1 MKILKKLIWVALAIE
16 IIVLLVVVI
25 NSNVDNMTLSKG
37 EIYDFNTGWTINR
50 QDGSSQK
57 IKSLP
62 YSEKSKAGEK
72 IILSN
77 TIPKKYSGMTMSFL
91 SADKQFRVTIDG
103 RQVYEF
109 GVNDSRPFGKTPG
122 SVTNFIDIPENLTE
136 GKIEIEMISPY
147 DNYASNITGI
157 TISKRDTSILN
168 LLKSNLGNFAM
179 CIIILACGITLFML
193 AFIQAFSRQTRDGI
207 SYLGF
212 MCIFGTIYFSIETKS
227 LNVFYGNQTL
237 YSNLVFL
244 VLMLWPV
251 FMQMYYI
258 NNLEEKFQKIFYILL
273 FLTLTNVACQLTL
286 QILGV
291 FDFMNMAFVS
301 HILIFISGMAII
313 FSLICTIRKGK
324 DKLFALEFL
333 GISAFIGGSAADL
346 IRTYTIHIG
355 DFGKYSRFGMTI
367 FSLLMVFVHISKVIR
382 GYSASIAENARHMQ
396 MEVQV
401 IEEKNQ
407 ELTIANEEAEKAKAE
422 AIAAAKAK
430 SVFLANMSHEIR
442 TPINAILGMDT
453 MILRESDDK
462 DILEYAGNIQSASQT
477 LLSLINDILDFS
489 KIETGKL
496 ELVQGDYALSSLIND
511 VYHMLLGKA
520 KEKGLALNVD
530 SDKNLPAKLYGD
542 EVRIRQIIVNIL
554 NNAIKYTEKGSVTLK
569 VGMAEQQN
577 ADAINNNKE
586 TKTNDCTENN
596 NTSDIENKTTP
607 DNNISDTDNKTTAH
621 NNNIS
626 DTKNET
632 ASYNNHII
640 DTDNKTIHDNN
651 NVTGSQPAKNII
663 ITFTISDTG
672 IGIKQENISHL
683 FDSFSRFDENK
694 NKHIEGT
701 GLGLAITK
709 QLTELMDGRINVTS
723 KYGEGSVFEVSIPQ
737 KVVSDLKIGDISE
750 KYNTTPDK
758 KKKKASFTAPDAKV
772 LVVDDVKMN
781 INVFKA
787 LLKRT
792 KISVDSAMSGPE
804 ALEMIKDNK
813 YDIIFLDHMM
823 PDMDGIE
830 TYKHMKELEES
841 PNKDTTVIMLTA
853 NAIMGAKEEY
863 LGIGFSDYLSKPV
876 QAAKL
881 EAMILKY
888 LPEELVKKPDIS

>member
-1 MKILKKLIWVALAIE
+1 MKKFRKLIWAALAIE
-16 IIVLLVVVI
+16 IIVLIVI
-25 NSNVDNMTLSKG
+25 IVNSNVDNMTLSKG
-37 EIYDFNTGWTINR
+37 RIDNFNIGWTITR
-50 QDGSSQK
+50 EDGSSSK

-72 IILSN
+72 IVLSN

-91 SADKQFRVTIDG
+91 SADKQILVTIDG
-103 RQVYEF
+103 KRVYEF
-109 GVNDSRPFGKTPG
+109 GMNDSRPFGKTPG
-122 SVTNFIDIPENLTE
+122 SITNFIDIPEHLSE
-136 GKIEIEMISPY
+136 GKIEIEMVSPY

-193 AFIQAFSRQTRDGI
+193 AFIQAFSRQTKDGI

-227 LNVFYGNQTL
+227 LSVFYGNQTL

-258 NNLEEKFQKIFYILL
+258 NNLEKKYQKIFYVLF
-273 FLTLTNVACQLTL
+273 FLTLTNMACQITL
-286 QILGV
+286 QILGI
-291 FDFMNMAFVS
+291 FDFMNMAFIS
-301 HILIFISGMAII
+301 HILIFMSGMAIL
-313 FSLICTIRKGK
+313 FSLICTVRKSK
-324 DKLFALEFL
+324 DKLLIIEFL
-333 GISAFIGGSAADL
+333 GILFFIGGSAIDL

-355 DFGKYSRFGMTI
+355 DFGKFSRFGMTV
-367 FSLLMVFVHISKVIR
+367 FSLLMVFVHILKVIR
-382 GYSASIAENARHMQ
+382 GYSASIAENARHME
-396 MEVQV
+396 MEVQM

-407 ELTIANEEAEKAKAE
+407 ELTIANEEAEKAKAD
-422 AIAAAKAK
+422 AIAAANAK

-453 MILRESDDK
+453 MILRECNDNE
-462 DILEYAGNIQSASQT
+462 ILEYAGNIQSASQT

-496 ELVQGDYALSSLIND
+496 ELVAGDYALSSLIND
-511 VYHMLLGKA
+511 VYHMLIGKA
-520 KEKGLALNVD
+520 KEKGLALNVE

-554 NNAIKYTEKGSVTLK
+554 NNAIKYTKKGSVTLT
-569 VGMAEQQN
+569 VGMSEL
-577 ADAINNNKE
+577 K
-586 TKTNDCTENN
+586 
-596 NTSDIENKTTP
+596 P
-607 DNNISDTDNKTTAH
+607 SDTTDHSTDSK
-621 NNNIS
+621 S
-626 DTKNET
+626 DDITDKNT
-632 ASYNNHII
+632 
-640 DTDNKTIHDNN
+640 
-651 NVTGSQPAKNII
+651 I
-663 ITFTISDTG
+663 ITFRIADTG
-672 IGIKQENISHL
+672 IGIKNENISHL
-683 FDSFSRFDENK
+683 FDSFSRFDEEK
-694 NKHIEGT
+694 NKYIEGT

-709 QLTELMDGRINVTS
+709 QLVDLMNGEIVVTS
-723 KYGEGSVFEVSIPQ
+723 EYGKGSVFTVSIPQ
-737 KVVSDLKIGDISE
+737 KIVSDLKIGDISE
-750 KYNTTPDK
+750 KYNEPSNK
-758 KKKKASFTAPDAKV
+758 KKKKSTFTAPDANV

-792 KISVDSAMSGPE
+792 EINVDSAMSGSE
-804 ALEMIKDNK
+804 ALAMIKEKK

-830 TYKHMKELEES
+830 TYQNMKMLEDN
-841 PNKDTTVIMLTA
+841 PNKDTTVVMLTA

-876 QAAKL
+876 QAPKL
-881 EAMILKY
+881 ESMILKY
-888 LPEELVKKPDIS
+888 LPEELVQRTTNN

>member
-1 MKILKKLIWVALAIE
+1 MKKFRKLIWSALAIE
-16 IIVLLVVVI
+16 IIVLIVI
-25 NSNVDNMTLSKG
+25 IVNSNVDNMTLSKG
-37 EIYDFNTGWTINR
+37 RIDNFNIGWTITR
-50 QDGSSQK
+50 EDGSSSK

-72 IILSN
+72 IVLSN

-91 SADKQFRVTIDG
+91 SADKQIRVTIDG
-103 RQVYEF
+103 KQVYEF
-109 GVNDSRPFGKTPG
+109 GMNDSRPFGKTPG
-122 SVTNFIDIPENLTE
+122 SVTNFVDIPEHLSE
-136 GKIEIEMISPY
+136 GKIEIEMMSPY

-193 AFIQAFSRQTRDGI
+193 AFIQAFSRQTKDGI

-227 LNVFYGNQTL
+227 LSVFYGNQTL

-258 NNLEEKFQKIFYILL
+258 NNLEEKFKKIFYVLF
-273 FLTLTNVACQLTL
+273 FLTLTNVACQITL
-286 QILGV
+286 QILRI
-291 FDFMNMAFVS
+291 FDFMNMAFIS
-301 HILIFISGMAII
+301 HILIFISGMAIL
-313 FSLICTIRKGK
+313 FSLICTVRKSK
-324 DKLFALEFL
+324 DKLLIIEFL
-333 GISAFIGGSAADL
+333 GMLFFIGGSALDL

-355 DFGKYSRFGMTI
+355 DFGKFSRFGMTV
-367 FSLLMVFVHISKVIR
+367 FSLLMVFVHILKVIR
-382 GYSASIAENARHMQ
+382 GYSASIAENARHME
-396 MEVQV
+396 MEVQM

-407 ELTIANEEAEKAKAE
+407 ELMIANEEAEKAKTD
-422 AIAAAKAK
+422 AIAAANAK

-453 MILRESDDK
+453 MILRECNDNE
-462 DILEYAGNIQSASQT
+462 ILEYAGNIQSASQT

-496 ELVQGDYALSSLIND
+496 ELVVGDYALSSLIND
-511 VYHMLLGKA
+511 VYHMLIGKA
-520 KEKGLALNVD
+520 KEKGLALNVE

-554 NNAIKYTEKGSVTLK
+554 NNAIKYTKKGSVTLT
-569 VGMAEQQN
+569 VGMSEL
-577 ADAINNNKE
+577 KL
-586 TKTNDCTENN
+586 
-596 NTSDIENKTTP
+596 SDTP
-607 DNNISDTDNKTTAH
+607 DHSNDSKSDDITD
-621 NNNIS
+621 
-626 DTKNET
+626 KNT
-632 ASYNNHII
+632 
-640 DTDNKTIHDNN
+640 
-651 NVTGSQPAKNII
+651 I
-663 ITFTISDTG
+663 ITFRIADTG
-672 IGIKQENISHL
+672 IGIKNENIAHL
-683 FDSFSRFDENK
+683 FDSFSRFDEEK
-694 NKHIEGT
+694 NKYIEGT

-709 QLTELMDGRINVTS
+709 QLVDLMNGEIFVTS
-723 KYGEGSVFEVSIPQ
+723 EYGKGSVFTVSIPQ
-737 KVVSDLKIGDISE
+737 KIVSDLKIGDISE
-750 KYNTTPDK
+750 KYNEASNK
-758 KKKKASFTAPDAKV
+758 KKKKATFTAPDANV

-792 KISVDSAMSGPE
+792 EINVYSAMSGSE
-804 ALEMIKDNK
+804 ALDMIKEKK

-830 TYKHMKELEES
+830 TYQNMKMLEDN
-841 PNKDTTVIMLTA
+841 PNKDTTVVMLTA

-876 QAAKL
+876 QAPKL

-888 LPEELVKKPDIS
+888 LPEELVTKVKDA

>member
-1 MKILKKLIWVALAIE
+1 MKKFRKLIWAALAIE
-16 IIVLLVVVI
+16 IIVLIVI
-25 NSNVDNMTLSKG
+25 IVNSNVDNMTLSKG
-37 EIYDFNTGWTINR
+37 RIDNFNIGWTITR
-50 QDGSSQK
+50 EDGSSSK

-72 IILSN
+72 IVLSN

-91 SADKQFRVTIDG
+91 SADKQILVTIDG
-103 RQVYEF
+103 KRVYEF
-109 GVNDSRPFGKTPG
+109 GMNDSRPFGKTPG
-122 SVTNFIDIPENLTE
+122 SITNFIDIPEHLSE
-136 GKIEIEMISPY
+136 GKIEIEMVSPY

-193 AFIQAFSRQTRDGI
+193 AFIQAFSRQTKDGI

-227 LNVFYGNQTL
+227 LSVFYGNQTL

-258 NNLEEKFQKIFYILL
+258 NNLEKKYQKIFYVLF
-273 FLTLTNVACQLTL
+273 FLTLTNMACQITL
-286 QILGV
+286 QILGI
-291 FDFMNMAFVS
+291 FDFMNMAFIS
-301 HILIFISGMAII
+301 HILIFMSGMAIL
-313 FSLICTIRKGK
+313 FSLICTVRKSK
-324 DKLFALEFL
+324 DKLLIIEFL
-333 GISAFIGGSAADL
+333 GILFFIGGSAIDL

-355 DFGKYSRFGMTI
+355 DFGKFSRFGMTV
-367 FSLLMVFVHISKVIR
+367 FSLLMVFVHILKVIR
-382 GYSASIAENARHMQ
+382 GYSASIAENARHME
-396 MEVQV
+396 MEVQM

-407 ELTIANEEAEKAKAE
+407 ELMIANEEAEKAKAD
-422 AIAAAKAK
+422 AIAAANAK

-453 MILRESDDK
+453 MILRECNDNE
-462 DILEYAGNIQSASQT
+462 ILEYAGNIQSASQT

-496 ELVQGDYALSSLIND
+496 ELVAGDYALSSLIND
-511 VYHMLLGKA
+511 VYHMLIGKA
-520 KEKGLALNVD
+520 KEKGLALNVE

-554 NNAIKYTEKGSVTLK
+554 NNAIKYTKKGSVTLT
-569 VGMAEQQN
+569 VGMSEL
-577 ADAINNNKE
+577 K
-586 TKTNDCTENN
+586 
-596 NTSDIENKTTP
+596 P
-607 DNNISDTDNKTTAH
+607 SDTTDHSTDSK
-621 NNNIS
+621 S
-626 DTKNET
+626 DDITDKNT
-632 ASYNNHII
+632 
-640 DTDNKTIHDNN
+640 
-651 NVTGSQPAKNII
+651 I
-663 ITFTISDTG
+663 ITFRIADTG
-672 IGIKQENISHL
+672 IGIKNENISHL
-683 FDSFSRFDENK
+683 FDSFSRFDEEK
-694 NKHIEGT
+694 NKYIEGT

-709 QLTELMDGRINVTS
+709 QLVDLMNGEIVVTS
-723 KYGEGSVFEVSIPQ
+723 EYGKGSVFTVSIPQ
-737 KVVSDLKIGDISE
+737 KIVSDLKIGDISE
-750 KYNTTPDK
+750 KYNEPSNK
-758 KKKKASFTAPDAKV
+758 KKKKSTFTAPDANV

-792 KISVDSAMSGPE
+792 EINVDSAMSGSE
-804 ALEMIKDNK
+804 ALAMIKEKK

-830 TYKHMKELEES
+830 TYQNMKMLEDN
-841 PNKDTTVIMLTA
+841 PNKDTTVVMLTA

-876 QAAKL
+876 QAPKL
-881 EAMILKY
+881 ESMILKY
-888 LPEELVKKPDIS
+888 LPEELVQRTTNN

>member
-1 MKILKKLIWVALAIE
+1 MKKFKKLIWAALAIE
-16 IIVLLVVVI
+16 IIVLIVIVI
-25 NSNVDNMTLSKG
+25 NSDVDNMTLSKG
-37 EIYDFNTGWTINR
+37 RIDNFNTGWTITR
-50 QDGSSQK
+50 EDGSSSK

-72 IILSN
+72 IVLSN

-91 SADKQFRVTIDG
+91 SADKQIRVNIDG
-103 RQVYEF
+103 KPVYEF
-109 GVNDSRPFGKTPG
+109 GMNDSRPFGKTPG
-122 SVTNFIDIPENLTE
+122 SVTNFIDIPEHLSE
-136 GKIEIEMISPY
+136 GKIEIEMVSPY

-193 AFIQAFSRQTRDGI
+193 AFIQAFSRQTKDGI

-227 LNVFYGNQTL
+227 LSVFYGNQTL

-258 NNLEEKFQKIFYILL
+258 NNLEEKYQKIFYVLF
-273 FLTLTNVACQLTL
+273 FLTLTNMACQITL
-286 QILGV
+286 QILGI
-291 FDFMNMAFVS
+291 FDFMNMAFIS
-301 HILIFISGMAII
+301 HILIFMSGMAIL
-313 FSLICTIRKGK
+313 FSLICTVRKSK
-324 DKLFALEFL
+324 DKLLIIEFL
-333 GISAFIGGSAADL
+333 GMLFFIGGSAIDL

-355 DFGKYSRFGMTI
+355 DFGKFSRFGMTV
-367 FSLLMVFVHISKVIR
+367 FSLLMVFVHILKVIR
-382 GYSASIAENARHMQ
+382 GYSASIAENARHME
-396 MEVQV
+396 MEVQM

-407 ELTIANEEAEKAKAE
+407 ELMIANEEAEKAKAD
-422 AIAAAKAK
+422 AIAAANAK

-453 MILRESDDK
+453 MILRECNDNE
-462 DILEYAGNIQSASQT
+462 ILEYAGNIQSASQT

-496 ELVQGDYALSSLIND
+496 ELVAGDYALSSLIND
-511 VYHMLLGKA
+511 VYHMLISKA
-520 KEKGLALNVD
+520 KEKGLALNVE
-530 SDKNLPAKLYGD
+530 SNKNLPAKLYGD

-554 NNAIKYTEKGSVTLK
+554 NNAIKYTKKGSVTLT
-569 VGMAEQQN
+569 VGMS
-577 ADAINNNKE
+577 DMKLSDMPDHS
-586 TKTNDCTENN
+586 NDSKSEN
-596 NTSDIENKTTP
+596 I
-607 DNNISDTDNKTTAH
+607 TDKST
-621 NNNIS
+621 
-626 DTKNET
+626 
-632 ASYNNHII
+632 
-640 DTDNKTIHDNN
+640 
-651 NVTGSQPAKNII
+651 I
-663 ITFTISDTG
+663 ITFRIADTG
-672 IGIKQENISHL
+672 IGIKKENISHL
-683 FDSFSRFDENK
+683 FDSFSRFDEEK
-694 NKHIEGT
+694 NKYIEGT

-709 QLTELMDGRINVTS
+709 QLVDLMNGEIVVTS
-723 KYGEGSVFEVSIPQ
+723 EYGKGSVFTVSIPQ
-737 KVVSDLKIGDISE
+737 KIVSDLKIGDISE
-750 KYNTTPDK
+750 KYNEPSNK
-758 KKKKASFTAPDAKV
+758 KKKKSTFTAPDANV

-792 KISVDSAMSGPE
+792 EINVDSAMSGSE
-804 ALEMIKDNK
+804 ALDMIKEKK

-830 TYKHMKELEES
+830 TYQNMKMLEDN
-841 PNKDTTVIMLTA
+841 PNKDTTVVMLTA

-876 QAAKL
+876 QAPKL

-888 LPEELVKKPDIS
+888 LPEELVQRTTNN

>member
-1 MKILKKLIWVALAIE
+1 MKKFKKLIWAALAIE
-16 IIVLLVVVI
+16 IIVLIVIVI
-25 NSNVDNMTLSKG
+25 NSDVDNMTLSKG
-37 EIYDFNTGWTINR
+37 RIDNFNTGWTITR
-50 QDGSSQK
+50 EDGSSSK

-72 IILSN
+72 IVLSN

-91 SADKQFRVTIDG
+91 SADKQIRVNIDG
-103 RQVYEF
+103 KPVYEF
-109 GVNDSRPFGKTPG
+109 GMNDSRPFGKTPG
-122 SVTNFIDIPENLTE
+122 SVTNFIDIPEHLSE
-136 GKIEIEMISPY
+136 GKIEIEMVSPY

-193 AFIQAFSRQTRDGI
+193 AFIQAFSRQTKDGI

-227 LNVFYGNQTL
+227 LSVFYGNQTL

-258 NNLEEKFQKIFYILL
+258 NNLEEKYQKIFYVLF
-273 FLTLTNVACQLTL
+273 FLTLTNMACQITL
-286 QILGV
+286 QILGI
-291 FDFMNMAFVS
+291 FDFMNMAFIS
-301 HILIFISGMAII
+301 HILIFMSGMAIL
-313 FSLICTIRKGK
+313 FSLICTVRKSK
-324 DKLFALEFL
+324 DKLLIIEFL
-333 GISAFIGGSAADL
+333 GMLFFIGGSAIDL

-355 DFGKYSRFGMTI
+355 DFGKFSRFGMTV
-367 FSLLMVFVHISKVIR
+367 FSLLMVFVHILKVIR
-382 GYSASIAENARHMQ
+382 GYSASIAENARHME
-396 MEVQV
+396 MEVQM

-407 ELTIANEEAEKAKAE
+407 ELMIANEEAEKAKAD
-422 AIAAAKAK
+422 AIAAANAK

-453 MILRESDDK
+453 MILRECNDNE
-462 DILEYAGNIQSASQT
+462 ILEYAGNIQSASQT

-496 ELVQGDYALSSLIND
+496 ELVAGDYALSSLIND
-511 VYHMLLGKA
+511 VYHMLISKA
-520 KEKGLALNVD
+520 KEKGLALNVE
-530 SDKNLPAKLYGD
+530 SNKNLPAKLYGD

-554 NNAIKYTEKGSVTLK
+554 NNAIKYTKKGSVTLT
-569 VGMAEQQN
+569 VGMS
-577 ADAINNNKE
+577 DMKLSDMPDHS
-586 TKTNDCTENN
+586 NDSKSENITDK
-596 NTSDIENKTTP
+596 NT
-607 DNNISDTDNKTTAH
+607 
-621 NNNIS
+621 
-626 DTKNET
+626 
-632 ASYNNHII
+632 
-640 DTDNKTIHDNN
+640 
-651 NVTGSQPAKNII
+651 I
-663 ITFTISDTG
+663 ITFRIADTG
-672 IGIKQENISHL
+672 IGIKKENISHL
-683 FDSFSRFDENK
+683 FDSFSRFDEEK
-694 NKHIEGT
+694 NKYIEGT

-709 QLTELMDGRINVTS
+709 QLVDLMNGEIVVTS
-723 KYGEGSVFEVSIPQ
+723 EYGKGSVFTVSIPQ
-737 KVVSDLKIGDISE
+737 KIVSDLKIGDISE
-750 KYNTTPDK
+750 KYNEPSNK
-758 KKKKASFTAPDAKV
+758 KKKKSTFTAPDANV

-792 KISVDSAMSGPE
+792 EINVDSAMSGSE
-804 ALEMIKDNK
+804 ALDMIKEKK
-813 YDIIFLDHMM
+813 YNIIFLDHMM

-830 TYKHMKELEES
+830 TYQNMKMLEDN
-841 PNKDTTVIMLTA
+841 PNKGTTVVMLTA

-876 QAAKL
+876 QAPKL

-888 LPEELVKKPDIS
+888 LPEELVQRTTNN

>member
-16 IIVLLVVVI
+16 LIVLLVVVI

-37 EIYDFNTGWTINR
+37 EIYDFNTGWIITR

-301 HILIFISGMAII
+301 HILIFISGMAIL

-333 GISAFIGGSAADL
+333 GILAFIGGSAADL

-367 FSLLMVFVHISKVIR
+367 FSLLMVFVHILKVIR

-569 VGMAEQQN
+569 VGMSEQQN
-577 ADAINNNKE
+577 ADAIN
-586 TKTNDCTENN
+586 
-596 NTSDIENKTTP
+596 
-607 DNNISDTDNKTTAH
+607 
-621 NNNIS
+621 
-626 DTKNET
+626 
-632 ASYNNHII
+632 
-640 DTDNKTIHDNN
+640 NN

-672 IGIKQENISHL
+672 IGIKSENISHL

-709 QLTELMDGRINVTS
+709 QLTKLMNGKINVTS

-737 KVVSDLKIGDISE
+737 KIVSDLKIGDISE
-750 KYNTTPDK
+750 KYNATPDK

-830 TYKHMKELEES
+830 TYKHMKELEEN

-888 LPEELVKKPDIS
+888 LPEELVTKADIS

>member
-367 FSLLMVFVHISKVIR
+367 FSLLMVFVHILKVIR

>member
-1 MKILKKLIWVALAIE
+1 MKKFKKLIWAALAIE
-16 IIVLLVVVI
+16 IIVLIVIVI
-25 NSNVDNMTLSKG
+25 NSDVDNMTLSKG
-37 EIYDFNTGWTINR
+37 RIDNFNTGWTITR
-50 QDGSSQK
+50 EDGSSSK

-72 IILSN
+72 IVLSN

-91 SADKQFRVTIDG
+91 SADKQIRVNIDG
-103 RQVYEF
+103 KPVYEF
-109 GVNDSRPFGKTPG
+109 GMNDSRPFGKTPG
-122 SVTNFIDIPENLTE
+122 SVTNFIDIPEHLSE
-136 GKIEIEMISPY
+136 GKIEIEMVSPY

-193 AFIQAFSRQTRDGI
+193 AFIQAFSRQTKDGI

-227 LNVFYGNQTL
+227 LSVFYGNQTL

-258 NNLEEKFQKIFYILL
+258 NNLEEKYQKIFYVLF
-273 FLTLTNVACQLTL
+273 FLTLTNMACQITL
-286 QILGV
+286 QILGI
-291 FDFMNMAFVS
+291 FDFMNMAFIS
-301 HILIFISGMAII
+301 HILIFMSGMAIL
-313 FSLICTIRKGK
+313 FSLICTVRKSK
-324 DKLFALEFL
+324 DKLLIIEFL
-333 GISAFIGGSAADL
+333 GMLFFIGGSAIDL

-355 DFGKYSRFGMTI
+355 DFGKFSRFGMTV
-367 FSLLMVFVHISKVIR
+367 FSLLMVFVHILKVIR
-382 GYSASIAENARHMQ
+382 GYSASIAENARHME
-396 MEVQV
+396 MEVQM

-407 ELTIANEEAEKAKAE
+407 ELMIANEEAEKAKAD
-422 AIAAAKAK
+422 AIAAANAK

-453 MILRESDDK
+453 MILRECNDNE
-462 DILEYAGNIQSASQT
+462 ILEYAGNIQSASQT

-496 ELVQGDYALSSLIND
+496 ELVAGDYALSSLIND
-511 VYHMLLGKA
+511 VYHMLISKA
-520 KEKGLALNVD
+520 KEKGLALNVE
-530 SDKNLPAKLYGD
+530 SNKNLPAKLYGD

-554 NNAIKYTEKGSVTLK
+554 NNAIKYTKKGSVTLT
-569 VGMAEQQN
+569 VGMS
-577 ADAINNNKE
+577 DMKLSDMPDHS
-586 TKTNDCTENN
+586 NDSKLENITDK
-596 NTSDIENKTTP
+596 NT
-607 DNNISDTDNKTTAH
+607 
-621 NNNIS
+621 
-626 DTKNET
+626 
-632 ASYNNHII
+632 
-640 DTDNKTIHDNN
+640 
-651 NVTGSQPAKNII
+651 I
-663 ITFTISDTG
+663 ITFRIADTG
-672 IGIKQENISHL
+672 IGIKKENISHL
-683 FDSFSRFDENK
+683 FDSFSRFDEEK
-694 NKHIEGT
+694 NKYIEGT

-709 QLTELMDGRINVTS
+709 QLVDLMNGEIVVTS
-723 KYGEGSVFEVSIPQ
+723 EYGKGSVFTVSIPQ
-737 KVVSDLKIGDISE
+737 KIVSDLKIGDISE
-750 KYNTTPDK
+750 KYNEPSNK
-758 KKKKASFTAPDAKV
+758 KKKKSTFTAPDANV

-792 KISVDSAMSGPE
+792 EINVDSAMSGSE
-804 ALEMIKDNK
+804 ALDMIKEKK

-830 TYKHMKELEES
+830 TYQNMKMLEDN
-841 PNKDTTVIMLTA
+841 PNKGTTVVMLTA

-876 QAAKL
+876 QAPKL
-881 EAMILKY
+881 ESMILKY
-888 LPEELVKKPDIS
+888 LPEELVQRTTNN

>member
-1 MKILKKLIWVALAIE
+1 MKKFKKLIWAALAIE
-16 IIVLLVVVI
+16 IIVLIVIVI
-25 NSNVDNMTLSKG
+25 NSDVDNMTLSKG
-37 EIYDFNTGWTINR
+37 RIDNFNTGWTITR
-50 QDGSSQK
+50 EDGSSSK

-72 IILSN
+72 IVLSN

-91 SADKQFRVTIDG
+91 SADKQIRVNIDG
-103 RQVYEF
+103 KPVYEF
-109 GVNDSRPFGKTPG
+109 GMNDSRPFGKTPG
-122 SVTNFIDIPENLTE
+122 SVTNFIDIPEHLSK
-136 GKIEIEMISPY
+136 GKIEIEMVSPY

-193 AFIQAFSRQTRDGI
+193 AFIQAFSRQTKDGI

-227 LNVFYGNQTL
+227 LSVFYGNQTL

-258 NNLEEKFQKIFYILL
+258 NNLEEKYQKIFYVLF
-273 FLTLTNVACQLTL
+273 FLTLTNMACQITL
-286 QILGV
+286 QILGI
-291 FDFMNMAFVS
+291 FDFMNMAFIS
-301 HILIFISGMAII
+301 HILIFMSGMAIL
-313 FSLICTIRKGK
+313 FSLICTVRKSK
-324 DKLFALEFL
+324 DKLLIIEFL
-333 GISAFIGGSAADL
+333 GMLFFIGGSAIDL

-355 DFGKYSRFGMTI
+355 DFGKFSRFGMTV
-367 FSLLMVFVHISKVIR
+367 FSLLMVFVHILKVIR
-382 GYSASIAENARHMQ
+382 GYSASIAENARHME
-396 MEVQV
+396 MEVQM

-407 ELTIANEEAEKAKAE
+407 ELMIANEEAEKAKAD
-422 AIAAAKAK
+422 AIAAANAK

-453 MILRESDDK
+453 MILRECNDNE
-462 DILEYAGNIQSASQT
+462 ILEYAGNIQSASQT

-496 ELVQGDYALSSLIND
+496 ELVAGDYALSSLIND
-511 VYHMLLGKA
+511 VYHMLISKA
-520 KEKGLALNVD
+520 KEKGLALNVE
-530 SDKNLPAKLYGD
+530 SNKNLPAKLYGD

-554 NNAIKYTEKGSVTLK
+554 NNAIKYTKKGSVTLT
-569 VGMAEQQN
+569 VGMS
-577 ADAINNNKE
+577 DMKLSDMPDHS
-586 TKTNDCTENN
+586 NDSKSENITDK
-596 NTSDIENKTTP
+596 NT
-607 DNNISDTDNKTTAH
+607 
-621 NNNIS
+621 
-626 DTKNET
+626 
-632 ASYNNHII
+632 
-640 DTDNKTIHDNN
+640 
-651 NVTGSQPAKNII
+651 I
-663 ITFTISDTG
+663 ITFRIADTG
-672 IGIKQENISHL
+672 IGIKKENISHL
-683 FDSFSRFDENK
+683 FDSFSRFDEEK
-694 NKHIEGT
+694 NKYIEGT

-709 QLTELMDGRINVTS
+709 QLVDLMNGEIVVTS
-723 KYGEGSVFEVSIPQ
+723 EYGKGSVFTVSIPQ
-737 KVVSDLKIGDISE
+737 KIISDLKIGDISE
-750 KYNTTPDK
+750 KYNEPSNK
-758 KKKKASFTAPDAKV
+758 KKKKSTFTAPDANV

-792 KISVDSAMSGPE
+792 EINVDSAMSGSE
-804 ALEMIKDNK
+804 ALDMIKEKK

-830 TYKHMKELEES
+830 TYQNMKMLEDN
-841 PNKDTTVIMLTA
+841 PNKDTTVVMLTA

-876 QAAKL
+876 QAPKL

-888 LPEELVKKPDIS
+888 LPEELVQRTTNN

>member
-1 MKILKKLIWVALAIE
+1 MKKFKKLIWAALAIE
-16 IIVLLVVVI
+16 IIVLIVIVI
-25 NSNVDNMTLSKG
+25 NSDVDNMTLSKG
-37 EIYDFNTGWTINR
+37 RIDNFNTGWTITR
-50 QDGSSQK
+50 EDGSSSK

-72 IILSN
+72 IVLSN

-91 SADKQFRVTIDG
+91 SADKQIRVNIDG
-103 RQVYEF
+103 KPVYEF
-109 GVNDSRPFGKTPG
+109 GMNDSRPFGKTPG
-122 SVTNFIDIPENLTE
+122 SVTNFIDIPEHLSE
-136 GKIEIEMISPY
+136 GKIEIEMVSPY

-193 AFIQAFSRQTRDGI
+193 AFIQAFSRQTKDGI

-227 LNVFYGNQTL
+227 LSVFYGNQTL

-258 NNLEEKFQKIFYILL
+258 NNLEEKYQKIFYVLF
-273 FLTLTNVACQLTL
+273 FLTLTNMACQITL
-286 QILGV
+286 QILGI
-291 FDFMNMAFVS
+291 FDFMNMAFIS
-301 HILIFISGMAII
+301 HILIFMSGMAIL
-313 FSLICTIRKGK
+313 FSLICTVRKSK
-324 DKLFALEFL
+324 DKLLIIEFL
-333 GISAFIGGSAADL
+333 GMLFFIGGSAIDL

-355 DFGKYSRFGMTI
+355 DFGKFSRFGMTV
-367 FSLLMVFVHISKVIR
+367 FSLLMVFVHILKVIR
-382 GYSASIAENARHMQ
+382 GYSASIAENARHME
-396 MEVQV
+396 MEVQM

-407 ELTIANEEAEKAKAE
+407 ELMIANEEAEKAKAD
-422 AIAAAKAK
+422 AIAAANAK

-453 MILRESDDK
+453 MILRECNDNE
-462 DILEYAGNIQSASQT
+462 ILEYAGNIQSASQT

-496 ELVQGDYALSSLIND
+496 ELVAGDYALSSLIND
-511 VYHMLLGKA
+511 VYHMLISKA
-520 KEKGLALNVD
+520 KEKGLALNVEIN
-530 SDKNLPAKLYGD
+530 KNLPAKLYGD

-554 NNAIKYTEKGSVTLK
+554 NNAIKYTKKGSVTLT
-569 VGMAEQQN
+569 VGMS
-577 ADAINNNKE
+577 DMKLSDMPDHS
-586 TKTNDCTENN
+586 NDSKSEN
-596 NTSDIENKTTP
+596 I
-607 DNNISDTDNKTTAH
+607 TDKST
-621 NNNIS
+621 
-626 DTKNET
+626 
-632 ASYNNHII
+632 
-640 DTDNKTIHDNN
+640 
-651 NVTGSQPAKNII
+651 I
-663 ITFTISDTG
+663 ITFRIADTG
-672 IGIKQENISHL
+672 IGIKKENISHL
-683 FDSFSRFDENK
+683 FDSFSRFDEEK
-694 NKHIEGT
+694 NKYIEGT

-709 QLTELMDGRINVTS
+709 QLVDLMNGEIVVTS
-723 KYGEGSVFEVSIPQ
+723 EYGKGSVFTVSIPQ
-737 KVVSDLKIGDISE
+737 KIVSDLKIGDISE
-750 KYNTTPDK
+750 KYNEPSNK
-758 KKKKASFTAPDAKV
+758 KNKKSTFTAPDANV

-792 KISVDSAMSGPE
+792 EINVDSAMSGSE
-804 ALEMIKDNK
+804 ALDMIKEKK

-830 TYKHMKELEES
+830 TYQNMKMLEDN
-841 PNKDTTVIMLTA
+841 PNKDTTVVMLTA

-876 QAAKL
+876 QAPKL
-881 EAMILKY
+881 ESMILKY
-888 LPEELVKKPDIS
+888 LPEELVQRTTNN

>member
-1 MKILKKLIWVALAIE
+1 MKKFKKLIWAALAIE
-16 IIVLLVVVI
+16 IIVLIVIVI
-25 NSNVDNMTLSKG
+25 NSDVDNMTLSKG
-37 EIYDFNTGWTINR
+37 RIDNFNTGWTITR
-50 QDGSSQK
+50 EDGSSSK

-72 IILSN
+72 IVLSN

-91 SADKQFRVTIDG
+91 SADKQIRVTING
-103 RQVYEF
+103 KPVYEF
-109 GVNDSRPFGKTPG
+109 GMNDSRPFGKTPG
-122 SVTNFIDIPENLTE
+122 SVTNFIDIPEHLSE
-136 GKIEIEMISPY
+136 GKIEIEMVSPY

-193 AFIQAFSRQTRDGI
+193 AFIQAFSRQTKDGI

-227 LNVFYGNQTL
+227 LSVFYGNQTL

-258 NNLEEKFQKIFYILL
+258 NNLEEKYQKIFYVLF
-273 FLTLTNVACQLTL
+273 FLTLTNMACQITL
-286 QILGV
+286 QILGI
-291 FDFMNMAFVS
+291 FDFMNMAFIS
-301 HILIFISGMAII
+301 HILIFMSGMAIL
-313 FSLICTIRKGK
+313 FSLICTVRKSK
-324 DKLFALEFL
+324 DKLLIIEFL
-333 GISAFIGGSAADL
+333 GILFFIGGSAIDL

-355 DFGKYSRFGMTI
+355 DFGKFSRFGMTV
-367 FSLLMVFVHISKVIR
+367 FSLLMVFVHILKVIR
-382 GYSASIAENARHMQ
+382 GYSASIAENARHME
-396 MEVQV
+396 MEVQM

-407 ELTIANEEAEKAKAE
+407 ELMIANEEAEKAKAD
-422 AIAAAKAK
+422 AIAAANAK

-453 MILRESDDK
+453 MILRECNDNE
-462 DILEYAGNIQSASQT
+462 ILEYAGNIQSASQT

-496 ELVQGDYALSSLIND
+496 ELVAGDYALSSLIND
-511 VYHMLLGKA
+511 VYHMLISKA
-520 KEKGLALNVD
+520 KEKGLALNVE

-554 NNAIKYTEKGSVTLK
+554 NNAIKYTKKGSVTLT
-569 VGMAEQQN
+569 VGMSEL
-577 ADAINNNKE
+577 K
-586 TKTNDCTENN
+586 
-596 NTSDIENKTTP
+596 P
-607 DNNISDTDNKTTAH
+607 SDTTDHSTDSK
-621 NNNIS
+621 S
-626 DTKNET
+626 DDITDKNT
-632 ASYNNHII
+632 
-640 DTDNKTIHDNN
+640 
-651 NVTGSQPAKNII
+651 I
-663 ITFTISDTG
+663 ITFRIADTG
-672 IGIKQENISHL
+672 IGIKNENISHL
-683 FDSFSRFDENK
+683 FDSFSRFDEEK
-694 NKHIEGT
+694 NKYIEGT

-709 QLTELMDGRINVTS
+709 QLVDLMNGEIVVTS
-723 KYGEGSVFEVSIPQ
+723 EYGKGSVFTVSIPQ
-737 KVVSDLKIGDISE
+737 KIVSDLKIGDISE
-750 KYNTTPDK
+750 KYNEPSNK
-758 KKKKASFTAPDAKV
+758 KKKKSTFTAPDANV

-792 KISVDSAMSGPE
+792 EINVDSAMSGSE
-804 ALEMIKDNK
+804 ALAMIKEKK

-830 TYKHMKELEES
+830 TYQNMKMLEDN
-841 PNKDTTVIMLTA
+841 PNKDTTVVMLTA

-876 QAAKL
+876 QAPKL

-888 LPEELVKKPDIS
+888 LPEELVQRTTNN

>member
-1 MKILKKLIWVALAIE
+1 MKILKKLIWLALALE
-16 IIVLLVVVI
+16 IIVLLVVVA

-37 EIYDFNTGWTINR
+37 EIYDFNSGWTITR
-50 QDGSSQK
+50 EDGSSKK

-103 RQVYEF
+103 KQIYEF

-122 SVTNFIDIPENLTE
+122 SVTNFIDIPENLSE

-147 DNYASNITGI
+147 DNYASNITSI
-157 TISKRDTSILN
+157 TISRRDTSILN

-193 AFIQAFSRQTRDGI
+193 AFIQAFSRQTKDGI

-212 MCIFGTIYFSIETKS
+212 MCVFGTIYFSIETKS
-227 LNVFYGNQTL
+227 LSIFYGNQTL

-258 NNLEEKFQKIFYILL
+258 NNLEEKFQKIFYVLL

-286 QILGV
+286 QILGI

-301 HILIFISGMAII
+301 HILIFISGMAIL
-313 FSLICTIRKGK
+313 FSLICTVCKTR
-324 DKLFALEFL
+324 DKLLIIEFL
-333 GISAFIGGSAADL
+333 GMSAFIIGSAADL

-367 FSLLMVFVHISKVIR
+367 FSLLMVFVHILKVIR
-382 GYSASIAENARHMQ
+382 GYSASIAENARHME

-422 AIAAAKAK
+422 AIAAANAK

-453 MILRESDDK
+453 MILRESTDK

-520 KEKGLALNVD
+520 KEKGLALNVE

-569 VGMAEQQN
+569 VGMSEQTTT
-577 ADAINNNKE
+577 AAITSNKATTAAIDIE
-586 TKTNDCTENN
+586 NESNLYNN
-596 NTSDIENKTTP
+596 NTP
-607 DNNISDTDNKTTAH
+607 D
-621 NNNIS
+621 
-626 DTKNET
+626 
-632 ASYNNHII
+632 
-640 DTDNKTIHDNN
+640 
-651 NVTGSQPAKNII
+651 SQATKNII
-663 ITFTISDTG
+663 ITFTITDTG
-672 IGIKQENISHL
+672 IGIKQENIPHL

-709 QLTELMDGRINVTS
+709 QLTELMSGRIKVTS
-723 KYGEGSVFEVSIPQ
+723 EYGKGSVFEVSIPQ

-750 KYNTTPDK
+750 KYNAAPDK
-758 KKKKASFTAPDAKV
+758 KKKKALFTAPDAKV

-792 KISVDSAMSGPE
+792 EISVASAMSGPE
-804 ALEMIKDNK
+804 ALEMIKENK

-830 TYKHMKELEES
+830 TYKHMKELEQN

-863 LGIGFSDYLSKPV
+863 IGIGFSDYLSKPV
-876 QAAKL
+876 QAPKL

-888 LPEELVKKPDIS
+888 LPEELVTKTDK

>member
-1 MKILKKLIWVALAIE
+1 MKKFKKLIWAALAIE
-16 IIVLLVVVI
+16 IIVLIVIVI
-25 NSNVDNMTLSKG
+25 NSDVDNMTLSKG
-37 EIYDFNTGWTINR
+37 RIDNFNTGWTITR
-50 QDGSSQK
+50 EDGSSSK

-72 IILSN
+72 IVLSN

-91 SADKQFRVTIDG
+91 SADKQIRVTIDG
-103 RQVYEF
+103 KPVYEF
-109 GVNDSRPFGKTPG
+109 GMNDSRPFGKTPG
-122 SVTNFIDIPENLTE
+122 SVTNFIDIPEHLSE
-136 GKIEIEMISPY
+136 GKIEIEMVSPY
-147 DNYASNITGI
+147 DNYASNIIGI

-193 AFIQAFSRQTRDGI
+193 AFIQAFSRQTKDGI

-227 LNVFYGNQTL
+227 LSVFYGNQTL

-258 NNLEEKFQKIFYILL
+258 NNLEEKYQKIFYVLF
-273 FLTLTNVACQLTL
+273 FLTLTNMACQITL
-286 QILGV
+286 QILGI
-291 FDFMNMAFVS
+291 FDFMNMAFIS
-301 HILIFISGMAII
+301 HILIFMSGMAIL
-313 FSLICTIRKGK
+313 FSLICTVRKSK
-324 DKLFALEFL
+324 DKLLIIEFL
-333 GISAFIGGSAADL
+333 GMLFFIGGSAIDL

-355 DFGKYSRFGMTI
+355 DFGKFSRFGMTV
-367 FSLLMVFVHISKVIR
+367 FSLLMVFVHILKVIR
-382 GYSASIAENARHMQ
+382 GYSASIAENARHME
-396 MEVQV
+396 MEVQM

-407 ELTIANEEAEKAKAE
+407 ELMIANEEAEKAKAD
-422 AIAAAKAK
+422 AIAAANAK

-453 MILRESDDK
+453 MILRECNDNE
-462 DILEYAGNIQSASQT
+462 IHEYAGNIQSASQT

-496 ELVQGDYALSSLIND
+496 ELVAGDYALSSLIND
-511 VYHMLLGKA
+511 VYHMLISKA
-520 KEKGLALNVD
+520 KEKGLALNVE

-554 NNAIKYTEKGSVTLK
+554 NNAIKYTQKGSVTLTVEMSDMK
-569 VGMAEQQN
+569 LSDMP
-577 ADAINNNKE
+577 DHS
-586 TKTNDCTENN
+586 NDSKSENITDK
-596 NTSDIENKTTP
+596 NT
-607 DNNISDTDNKTTAH
+607 
-621 NNNIS
+621 
-626 DTKNET
+626 
-632 ASYNNHII
+632 
-640 DTDNKTIHDNN
+640 
-651 NVTGSQPAKNII
+651 I
-663 ITFTISDTG
+663 ITFRIADTG
-672 IGIKQENISHL
+672 IGIKKENISHL
-683 FDSFSRFDENK
+683 FDSFSRFDEEK
-694 NKHIEGT
+694 NKYIEGT

-709 QLTELMDGRINVTS
+709 QLVDLMNGEIVVTS
-723 KYGEGSVFEVSIPQ
+723 EYGKGSVFTVSIPQ
-737 KVVSDLKIGDISE
+737 KIISDLKIGDISE
-750 KYNTTPDK
+750 KYNEPSNK
-758 KKKKASFTAPDAKV
+758 KKKKSTFTAPDANV

-792 KISVDSAMSGPE
+792 EINVDSAMSGSE
-804 ALEMIKDNK
+804 ALDMIKEKK

-830 TYKHMKELEES
+830 TYQNMKMLEDN
-841 PNKDTTVIMLTA
+841 PNKDTTVVMLTA

-876 QAAKL
+876 QAPKL

-888 LPEELVKKPDIS
+888 LPEELVQRTTNN

>member
-1 MKILKKLIWVALAIE
+1 MKKFKKLIWAALAIE
-16 IIVLLVVVI
+16 IIVLIVIVI
-25 NSNVDNMTLSKG
+25 NSDVDNMTLSKG
-37 EIYDFNTGWTINR
+37 RIDNFNTGWTITR
-50 QDGSSQK
+50 EDGSSSK

-72 IILSN
+72 IVLSN

-91 SADKQFRVTIDG
+91 SADKQIRVTING
-103 RQVYEF
+103 KPVYEF
-109 GVNDSRPFGKTPG
+109 GMNDSRPFGKTPG
-122 SVTNFIDIPENLTE
+122 SVTNFIDIPEHLSE
-136 GKIEIEMISPY
+136 GKIEIEMVSPY

-193 AFIQAFSRQTRDGI
+193 AFIQAFSRQTKDGI

-227 LNVFYGNQTL
+227 LSVFYGNQTL

-258 NNLEEKFQKIFYILL
+258 NNLEEKYQKIFYVLF
-273 FLTLTNVACQLTL
+273 FLTLTNVACQITL
-286 QILGV
+286 QILGI
-291 FDFMNMAFVS
+291 FDFMNMAFIS
-301 HILIFISGMAII
+301 HILIFMSGMAIL
-313 FSLICTIRKGK
+313 FSLICTVRKSK
-324 DKLFALEFL
+324 DKLLIIEFL
-333 GISAFIGGSAADL
+333 GMLFFIGGSAIDL

-355 DFGKYSRFGMTI
+355 DFGKFSRFGMTV
-367 FSLLMVFVHISKVIR
+367 FSLLMVFVHILKVIR
-382 GYSASIAENARHMQ
+382 GYSASIAENARHME
-396 MEVQV
+396 MEVQM

-407 ELTIANEEAEKAKAE
+407 ELMIANEEAEKAKAD
-422 AIAAAKAK
+422 AIAAANAK

-453 MILRESDDK
+453 MILRECNDNE
-462 DILEYAGNIQSASQT
+462 ILEYSGNIQSASQT

-496 ELVQGDYALSSLIND
+496 ELVAGDYALSSLIND
-511 VYHMLLGKA
+511 VYHMLISKA
-520 KEKGLALNVD
+520 KEKGLALNVE
-530 SDKNLPAKLYGD
+530 SNKNLPAKLYGD

-554 NNAIKYTEKGSVTLK
+554 NNAIKYTKKGSVTLT
-569 VGMAEQQN
+569 VGMS
-577 ADAINNNKE
+577 DMKLSDMPDHS
-586 TKTNDCTENN
+586 NDSKSENITDK
-596 NTSDIENKTTP
+596 NT
-607 DNNISDTDNKTTAH
+607 
-621 NNNIS
+621 
-626 DTKNET
+626 
-632 ASYNNHII
+632 
-640 DTDNKTIHDNN
+640 
-651 NVTGSQPAKNII
+651 I
-663 ITFTISDTG
+663 ITFRIADTG
-672 IGIKQENISHL
+672 IGIKKENISHL
-683 FDSFSRFDENK
+683 FDSFSRFDEEK
-694 NKHIEGT
+694 NKYIEGT

-709 QLTELMDGRINVTS
+709 QLVDLMNGEIVVTS
-723 KYGEGSVFEVSIPQ
+723 EYGKGSVFTVSIPQ
-737 KVVSDLKIGDISE
+737 KIVSDLKIGDISE
-750 KYNTTPDK
+750 KYNEPSNK
-758 KKKKASFTAPDAKV
+758 KKKKSTFTAPDANV

-792 KISVDSAMSGPE
+792 EINVDSAMSGSE
-804 ALEMIKDNK
+804 ALAMIKEKK

-830 TYKHMKELEES
+830 TYQNMKMLEDN
-841 PNKDTTVIMLTA
+841 PNKDTTVVMLTA

-876 QAAKL
+876 QAPKL

-888 LPEELVKKPDIS
+888 LPEELVQRTTNN

>member
-1 MKILKKLIWVALAIE
+1 MKKFKKLIWAALAIE
-16 IIVLLVVVI
+16 IIVLIVIVI
-25 NSNVDNMTLSKG
+25 NSDVDNMTLSKG
-37 EIYDFNTGWTINR
+37 RIDNFNTGWTITR
-50 QDGSSQK
+50 EDGSSSK

-72 IILSN
+72 IVLSN

-91 SADKQFRVTIDG
+91 SADKQIRVTIDG
-103 RQVYEF
+103 KPVYEF
-109 GVNDSRPFGKTPG
+109 GMNDSRPFGKTPG
-122 SVTNFIDIPENLTE
+122 SVTNFIDIPEHLSE
-136 GKIEIEMISPY
+136 GKIEIEMVSPY

-193 AFIQAFSRQTRDGI
+193 AFIQAFSRQTKDGI

-227 LNVFYGNQTL
+227 LSVFYGNQTL

-258 NNLEEKFQKIFYILL
+258 NNLEEKYQKIFYVLF
-273 FLTLTNVACQLTL
+273 FLTLTNMACQITL
-286 QILGV
+286 QILGI
-291 FDFMNMAFVS
+291 FDFMNMAFIS
-301 HILIFISGMAII
+301 HILIFMSGMAIL
-313 FSLICTIRKGK
+313 FSLICTVRKSK
-324 DKLFALEFL
+324 DKLLIIEFL
-333 GISAFIGGSAADL
+333 GMLFFIGGSAIDL

-355 DFGKYSRFGMTI
+355 DFGKFSRFGMTV
-367 FSLLMVFVHISKVIR
+367 FSLLMVFVHILKVIR
-382 GYSASIAENARHMQ
+382 GYSASIAENARHME
-396 MEVQV
+396 MEVQM

-407 ELTIANEEAEKAKAE
+407 ELMIANEEAEKAKAD
-422 AIAAAKAK
+422 AIAAANAK

-453 MILRESDDK
+453 MILRECNDNE
-462 DILEYAGNIQSASQT
+462 ILEYAGNIQSASQT

-496 ELVQGDYALSSLIND
+496 ELVAGDYALSSLIND
-511 VYHMLLGKA
+511 VYHMLISKA
-520 KEKGLALNVD
+520 KEKGLALNVE

-554 NNAIKYTEKGSVTLK
+554 NNAIKYTQKGSVTLTVEMSDMK
-569 VGMAEQQN
+569 LSDMP
-577 ADAINNNKE
+577 DHS
-586 TKTNDCTENN
+586 NDSKSENITDK
-596 NTSDIENKTTP
+596 NT
-607 DNNISDTDNKTTAH
+607 
-621 NNNIS
+621 
-626 DTKNET
+626 
-632 ASYNNHII
+632 
-640 DTDNKTIHDNN
+640 
-651 NVTGSQPAKNII
+651 I
-663 ITFTISDTG
+663 ITFRIADTG
-672 IGIKQENISHL
+672 IGIKKENISHL
-683 FDSFSRFDENK
+683 FDSFSRFDEEK
-694 NKHIEGT
+694 NKYIEGT

-709 QLTELMDGRINVTS
+709 QLVDLMNGEIVVTS
-723 KYGEGSVFEVSIPQ
+723 EYGKGSVFTVSIPQ
-737 KVVSDLKIGDISE
+737 KIISDLKIGDISE
-750 KYNTTPDK
+750 KYNEPSNK
-758 KKKKASFTAPDAKV
+758 KKKKSTFTAPDANV

-792 KISVDSAMSGPE
+792 EINVDSAMSGSE
-804 ALEMIKDNK
+804 ALDMIKEKK

-830 TYKHMKELEES
+830 TYQNMKMLEDN
-841 PNKDTTVIMLTA
+841 PNKDTTVVMLTA

-876 QAAKL
+876 QAPKL

-888 LPEELVKKPDIS
+888 LPEELVQRTTNN

>member
-1 MKILKKLIWVALAIE
+1 MKKFKKLIWAALAIE
-16 IIVLLVVVI
+16 IIVLIVIVI
-25 NSNVDNMTLSKG
+25 NSDVDNMTLSKG
-37 EIYDFNTGWTINR
+37 RIDNFNTGWTITR
-50 QDGSSQK
+50 EDGSSSK

-72 IILSN
+72 IVLSN

-91 SADKQFRVTIDG
+91 SADKQIRVNIDG
-103 RQVYEF
+103 KPVYEF
-109 GVNDSRPFGKTPG
+109 GMNDSRPFGKTPG
-122 SVTNFIDIPENLTE
+122 SVTNFIDIPEHLSE
-136 GKIEIEMISPY
+136 GKIEIEMVSPY

-193 AFIQAFSRQTRDGI
+193 AFIQAFSRQTKDGI

-227 LNVFYGNQTL
+227 LSVFYGNQTL

-258 NNLEEKFQKIFYILL
+258 NNLEEKYQKIFYVLF
-273 FLTLTNVACQLTL
+273 FLTLTNMACQITL
-286 QILGV
+286 QILGI
-291 FDFMNMAFVS
+291 FDFMNMAFIS
-301 HILIFISGMAII
+301 HILIFMSGMAIL
-313 FSLICTIRKGK
+313 FSLICTVRKSK
-324 DKLFALEFL
+324 DKLLIIEFL
-333 GISAFIGGSAADL
+333 GMLFFIGGSAIDL

-355 DFGKYSRFGMTI
+355 DFGKFSRFGMTV
-367 FSLLMVFVHISKVIR
+367 FSLLMVFVHILKVIH
-382 GYSASIAENARHMQ
+382 GYSASIAENARHME
-396 MEVQV
+396 MEVQM

-407 ELTIANEEAEKAKAE
+407 ELMIANEEAEKAKAD
-422 AIAAAKAK
+422 AIAAANAK

-453 MILRESDDK
+453 MILRECNDNE
-462 DILEYAGNIQSASQT
+462 ILEYAGNIQSASQT

-496 ELVQGDYALSSLIND
+496 ELVAGDYALSSLIND
-511 VYHMLLGKA
+511 VYHMLISKA
-520 KEKGLALNVD
+520 KEKGLALNVE
-530 SDKNLPAKLYGD
+530 SNKNLPAKLYGD

-554 NNAIKYTEKGSVTLK
+554 NNAIKYTKKGSVTLT
-569 VGMAEQQN
+569 VGMS
-577 ADAINNNKE
+577 DMKLSDMPDHS
-586 TKTNDCTENN
+586 NDSKSENITDK
-596 NTSDIENKTTP
+596 NT
-607 DNNISDTDNKTTAH
+607 
-621 NNNIS
+621 
-626 DTKNET
+626 
-632 ASYNNHII
+632 
-640 DTDNKTIHDNN
+640 
-651 NVTGSQPAKNII
+651 I
-663 ITFTISDTG
+663 ITFRIADTG
-672 IGIKQENISHL
+672 IGIKKENISHL
-683 FDSFSRFDENK
+683 FDSFSRFDEEK
-694 NKHIEGT
+694 NKYIEGT

-709 QLTELMDGRINVTS
+709 QLVDLMNGEIVVTS
-723 KYGEGSVFEVSIPQ
+723 EYGKGSVFTVSIPQ
-737 KVVSDLKIGDISE
+737 KIVSDLKIGDISE
-750 KYNTTPDK
+750 KYNEPSNK
-758 KKKKASFTAPDAKV
+758 KKKKSTFTAPDANV

-792 KISVDSAMSGPE
+792 EINVDSAMSGSE
-804 ALEMIKDNK
+804 ALDMIKEKK

-830 TYKHMKELEES
+830 TYQNMKMLEDN
-841 PNKDTTVIMLTA
+841 PNKDTTVVMLTA

-876 QAAKL
+876 QAPKL
-881 EAMILKY
+881 ESMILKY
-888 LPEELVKKPDIS
+888 LPEELVQRTTNN

>member
-1 MKILKKLIWVALAIE
+1 MQKFKKLIWAALAIE
-16 IIVLLVVVI
+16 IIVLIVIVI
-25 NSNVDNMTLSKG
+25 NSDVDNMTLSKG
-37 EIYDFNTGWTINR
+37 RIDNFNTGWTITR
-50 QDGSSQK
+50 EDGSSSK

-72 IILSN
+72 IVLSN

-91 SADKQFRVTIDG
+91 SADKQIRVNIDG
-103 RQVYEF
+103 KPVYEF
-109 GVNDSRPFGKTPG
+109 GMNDSRPFGKTPG
-122 SVTNFIDIPENLTE
+122 SVTNFIDIPEHLSE
-136 GKIEIEMISPY
+136 GKIEIEMVSPY

-193 AFIQAFSRQTRDGI
+193 AFIQAFSRQTKDGI

-227 LNVFYGNQTL
+227 LSVFYGNQTL

-258 NNLEEKFQKIFYILL
+258 NNLEEKYQKIFYVLF
-273 FLTLTNVACQLTL
+273 FLTLTNMACQITL
-286 QILGV
+286 QILGI
-291 FDFMNMAFVS
+291 FDFMNMAFIS
-301 HILIFISGMAII
+301 HILIFMSGMAIL
-313 FSLICTIRKGK
+313 FSLICTVRKSK
-324 DKLFALEFL
+324 DKLLIIEFL
-333 GISAFIGGSAADL
+333 GMLFFIGGSAIDL

-355 DFGKYSRFGMTI
+355 DFGKFSRFGMTV
-367 FSLLMVFVHISKVIR
+367 FSLLMVFVHILKVIR
-382 GYSASIAENARHMQ
+382 GYSASIAENARHME
-396 MEVQV
+396 MEVQM

-407 ELTIANEEAEKAKAE
+407 ELMIANEEAEKAKAD
-422 AIAAAKAK
+422 AIAAANAK

-453 MILRESDDK
+453 MILRECNDNE
-462 DILEYAGNIQSASQT
+462 ILEYAGNIQSASQT

-496 ELVQGDYALSSLIND
+496 ELVVGDYALSSLIND
-511 VYHMLLGKA
+511 VYHMLIGKA
-520 KEKGLALNVD
+520 KEKGLALNVE

-554 NNAIKYTEKGSVTLK
+554 NNAIKYTKKGSVTLT
-569 VGMAEQQN
+569 VGMSEL
-577 ADAINNNKE
+577 KP
-586 TKTNDCTENN
+586 
-596 NTSDIENKTTP
+596 SDTP
-607 DNNISDTDNKTTAH
+607 DHSNDNK
-621 NNNIS
+621 S
-626 DTKNET
+626 DN
-632 ASYNNHII
+632 AA
-640 DTDNKTIHDNN
+640 
-651 NVTGSQPAKNII
+651 GKNII
-663 ITFTISDTG
+663 ITFRIADTG
-672 IGIKQENISHL
+672 IGIKNENISHL
-683 FDSFSRFDENK
+683 FDSFSRFDEEK
-694 NKHIEGT
+694 NKYIEGT

-709 QLTELMDGRINVTS
+709 QLVDLMNGEIVVTS
-723 KYGEGSVFEVSIPQ
+723 EYGKGSVFTVSIPQ
-737 KVVSDLKIGDISE
+737 KIVSDLKIGDISE
-750 KYNTTPDK
+750 KYNEPSNK
-758 KKKKASFTAPDAKV
+758 KKKKSTFTAPDANV

-792 KISVDSAMSGPE
+792 EINVDSAMSGSE
-804 ALEMIKDNK
+804 ALAMIKEKK

-830 TYKHMKELEES
+830 TYQNMKMLEDN
-841 PNKDTTVIMLTA
+841 PNKDTTVVMLTA

-876 QAAKL
+876 QAPKL

-888 LPEELVKKPDIS
+888 LPEELVQRTTNN

>member
-1 MKILKKLIWVALAIE
+1 MKKFRKLIWSALAIE
-16 IIVLLVVVI
+16 IIVLIVI
-25 NSNVDNMTLSKG
+25 IVNSNVDNMTLSKG
-37 EIYDFNTGWTINR
+37 RIDNFNIGWTITR
-50 QDGSSQK
+50 EDGSSSK

-72 IILSN
+72 IVLSN

-91 SADKQFRVTIDG
+91 SADKQIRVTIDG
-103 RQVYEF
+103 KQVYEF
-109 GVNDSRPFGKTPG
+109 GMNDSRPFGKTPG
-122 SVTNFIDIPENLTE
+122 SVTNFVDIPEHLSE
-136 GKIEIEMISPY
+136 GKIEIEMMSPY

-193 AFIQAFSRQTRDGI
+193 AFIQAFSRQTKDGI

-227 LNVFYGNQTL
+227 LSVFYGNQTL

-258 NNLEEKFQKIFYILL
+258 NNLEEKFKKIFYVLF
-273 FLTLTNVACQLTL
+273 FLTLTNVACQITL
-286 QILGV
+286 QILRI
-291 FDFMNMAFVS
+291 FDFMNMAFIS
-301 HILIFISGMAII
+301 HILIFISGMAIL
-313 FSLICTIRKGK
+313 FSLICTVRKSK
-324 DKLFALEFL
+324 DKLLIIEFL
-333 GISAFIGGSAADL
+333 GMLFFIGGSALDL

-355 DFGKYSRFGMTI
+355 DFGKFSRFGMTV
-367 FSLLMVFVHISKVIR
+367 FSLLMVFVHILKVIR
-382 GYSASIAENARHMQ
+382 GYSASIAENARHME
-396 MEVQV
+396 MEVQM

-407 ELTIANEEAEKAKAE
+407 ELMIANEEAEKAKTD
-422 AIAAAKAK
+422 AIAAANAK

-453 MILRESDDK
+453 MILRECNDNE
-462 DILEYAGNIQSASQT
+462 ILEYAGNIQSASQT

-496 ELVQGDYALSSLIND
+496 ELVVGDYALSSLIND
-511 VYHMLLGKA
+511 VYHMLIGKA
-520 KEKGLALNVD
+520 KEKGLALNVE

-554 NNAIKYTEKGSVTLK
+554 NNAIKYTKKGSVTLT
-569 VGMAEQQN
+569 VGMSEL
-577 ADAINNNKE
+577 KL
-586 TKTNDCTENN
+586 
-596 NTSDIENKTTP
+596 SDTP
-607 DNNISDTDNKTTAH
+607 DHSNDSKSDDITD
-621 NNNIS
+621 
-626 DTKNET
+626 KNT
-632 ASYNNHII
+632 
-640 DTDNKTIHDNN
+640 
-651 NVTGSQPAKNII
+651 I
-663 ITFTISDTG
+663 ITFRIADTG
-672 IGIKQENISHL
+672 IGIKNENIAHL
-683 FDSFSRFDENK
+683 FDSFSRFDEEK
-694 NKHIEGT
+694 NKYIEGT

-709 QLTELMDGRINVTS
+709 QLVDLMNGEIFVTS
-723 KYGEGSVFEVSIPQ
+723 EYGKGSVFTVSIPQ
-737 KVVSDLKIGDISE
+737 KIVSDLKIGDISE
-750 KYNTTPDK
+750 KYNEASNK
-758 KKKKASFTAPDAKV
+758 KKKKATFTAPDANV

-792 KISVDSAMSGPE
+792 EINVDSAMSGSE
-804 ALEMIKDNK
+804 ALDMIKEKK

-830 TYKHMKELEES
+830 TYQNMKMLEDN
-841 PNKDTTVIMLTA
+841 PNKDTTVVMLTA

-876 QAAKL
+876 QAPKL

-888 LPEELVKKPDIS
+888 LPEELVTKVKDA

>member
-1 MKILKKLIWVALAIE
+1 MKKFKKLIWAALAIE
-16 IIVLLVVVI
+16 IIVLIVIVI
-25 NSNVDNMTLSKG
+25 NSDVDNMTLSKG
-37 EIYDFNTGWTINR
+37 RIDNFNTGWTITR
-50 QDGSSQK
+50 EDGSSSK

-72 IILSN
+72 IVLSN

-91 SADKQFRVTIDG
+91 SADKQIRVTING
-103 RQVYEF
+103 KPVYEF
-109 GVNDSRPFGKTPG
+109 GMNDSRPFVKTPG
-122 SVTNFIDIPENLTE
+122 SVTNFIDIPEHLSE
-136 GKIEIEMISPY
+136 GKIEIEMVSPY

-193 AFIQAFSRQTRDGI
+193 AFIQAFSRQTKDGI

-227 LNVFYGNQTL
+227 LSVFYGNQTL

-258 NNLEEKFQKIFYILL
+258 NNLEEKYQKIFYVLF
-273 FLTLTNVACQLTL
+273 FLTLTNVACQITL
-286 QILGV
+286 QILGI
-291 FDFMNMAFVS
+291 FDFMNMAFIS
-301 HILIFISGMAII
+301 HILIFMSGMAIL
-313 FSLICTIRKGK
+313 FSLICTVRKSK
-324 DKLFALEFL
+324 DKLLIIEFL
-333 GISAFIGGSAADL
+333 GMLFFIGGSAIDL

-355 DFGKYSRFGMTI
+355 DFGKFSRFGMTV
-367 FSLLMVFVHISKVIR
+367 FSLLMVFVHILKVIR
-382 GYSASIAENARHMQ
+382 GYSASIAENARHME
-396 MEVQV
+396 MEVQM

-407 ELTIANEEAEKAKAE
+407 ELMIANEEAEKAKAD
-422 AIAAAKAK
+422 AIAAANAK

-453 MILRESDDK
+453 MILRECNDNE
-462 DILEYAGNIQSASQT
+462 ILEYAGNIQSASQT

-496 ELVQGDYALSSLIND
+496 ELVAGDYALSSLIND
-511 VYHMLLGKA
+511 VYHMLISKA
-520 KEKGLALNVD
+520 KEKGLALNVE

-554 NNAIKYTEKGSVTLK
+554 NNAIKYTQKGSVTLTVEMSDMK
-569 VGMAEQQN
+569 LSDMP
-577 ADAINNNKE
+577 DHS
-586 TKTNDCTENN
+586 NDSKSENITDK
-596 NTSDIENKTTP
+596 NT
-607 DNNISDTDNKTTAH
+607 
-621 NNNIS
+621 
-626 DTKNET
+626 
-632 ASYNNHII
+632 
-640 DTDNKTIHDNN
+640 
-651 NVTGSQPAKNII
+651 I
-663 ITFTISDTG
+663 ITFRIADTG
-672 IGIKQENISHL
+672 IGIKKENISHL
-683 FDSFSRFDENK
+683 FDSFSRFDEEK
-694 NKHIEGT
+694 NKYIEGT

-709 QLTELMDGRINVTS
+709 QLVDLMNGEIVVTS
-723 KYGEGSVFEVSIPQ
+723 EYGKGSVFTVCIPQ
-737 KVVSDLKIGDISE
+737 KIISDLKIGDISE
-750 KYNTTPDK
+750 KYNEPSNK
-758 KKKKASFTAPDAKV
+758 KKKKSTFTAPDANV

-792 KISVDSAMSGPE
+792 EINVDSAMSGSE
-804 ALEMIKDNK
+804 ALDMIKEKK

-830 TYKHMKELEES
+830 TYQNMKMLEDN
-841 PNKDTTVIMLTA
+841 PNKDTTVVMLTA

-876 QAAKL
+876 QAPKL

-888 LPEELVKKPDIS
+888 LPEELVQRTTNN

>member
-1 MKILKKLIWVALAIE
+1 MKKFKKLIWAALAIE
-16 IIVLLVVVI
+16 IIVLIVIVI
-25 NSNVDNMTLSKG
+25 NSDVDNMTLSKG
-37 EIYDFNTGWTINR
+37 RIDNFNTGWTITR
-50 QDGSSQK
+50 EDGSSSK

-72 IILSN
+72 IVLSN

-91 SADKQFRVTIDG
+91 SADKQIRVTING
-103 RQVYEF
+103 KPVYEF
-109 GVNDSRPFGKTPG
+109 GMNDSRPFGKTPG
-122 SVTNFIDIPENLTE
+122 SVTNFIDIPEHLSE
-136 GKIEIEMISPY
+136 GKIEIEMVSPY

-193 AFIQAFSRQTRDGI
+193 AFIQAFSRQTKDGI

-227 LNVFYGNQTL
+227 LSVFYGNQTL

-258 NNLEEKFQKIFYILL
+258 NNLEEKYQKIFYVLF
-273 FLTLTNVACQLTL
+273 FLTLTNVACQITL
-286 QILGV
+286 QILGI
-291 FDFMNMAFVS
+291 FDFMNMAFIS
-301 HILIFISGMAII
+301 HILIFMSGMAIL
-313 FSLICTIRKGK
+313 FSLICTVRKSK
-324 DKLFALEFL
+324 DKLLIIEFFGML
-333 GISAFIGGSAADL
+333 FFIGGSAIDL

-355 DFGKYSRFGMTI
+355 DFGKFSRFGMTV
-367 FSLLMVFVHISKVIR
+367 FSLLMVFVHILKVIR
-382 GYSASIAENARHMQ
+382 GYSASIAENARHME
-396 MEVQV
+396 MEVQM

-407 ELTIANEEAEKAKAE
+407 ELMIANEEAEKAKAD
-422 AIAAAKAK
+422 AIAAANAK

-453 MILRESDDK
+453 MILRECNDNE
-462 DILEYAGNIQSASQT
+462 ILEYAGNIQSASQT

-496 ELVQGDYALSSLIND
+496 ELVAGDYALSSLIND
-511 VYHMLLGKA
+511 VYHMLISKA
-520 KEKGLALNVD
+520 KEKGLALNVE

-554 NNAIKYTEKGSVTLK
+554 NNAIKYTQKGSVTLTVEMSDMK
-569 VGMAEQQN
+569 L
-577 ADAINNNKE
+577 
-586 TKTNDCTENN
+586 
-596 NTSDIENKTTP
+596 SDIPDHSNDSKSEN
-607 DNNISDTDNKTTAH
+607 ITD
-621 NNNIS
+621 
-626 DTKNET
+626 KNT
-632 ASYNNHII
+632 
-640 DTDNKTIHDNN
+640 
-651 NVTGSQPAKNII
+651 I
-663 ITFTISDTG
+663 ITFRIADTG
-672 IGIKQENISHL
+672 IGIKKENISHL
-683 FDSFSRFDENK
+683 FDSFSRFDEEK
-694 NKHIEGT
+694 NKYIEGT

-709 QLTELMDGRINVTS
+709 QLVDLMNGEIVVTS
-723 KYGEGSVFEVSIPQ
+723 EYGKGSVFTVSIPQ
-737 KVVSDLKIGDISE
+737 KIVSDLKIGDISE
-750 KYNTTPDK
+750 KYNEPSNK
-758 KKKKASFTAPDAKV
+758 KKKKSTFTAPDANV

-792 KISVDSAMSGPE
+792 EINVDSAMSGSE
-804 ALEMIKDNK
+804 ALDMIKEKK

-830 TYKHMKELEES
+830 TYQNMKMLEDN
-841 PNKDTTVIMLTA
+841 PNKDTTVVMLTA

-876 QAAKL
+876 QAPKL

-888 LPEELVKKPDIS
+888 LPEELVQRTTNN

>member
-1 MKILKKLIWVALAIE
+1 MKKFKKLIWAALAIE
-16 IIVLLVVVI
+16 IIVLIVIVI
-25 NSNVDNMTLSKG
+25 NSDVDNMTLSKG
-37 EIYDFNTGWTINR
+37 RIDNFNTGWTITR
-50 QDGSSQK
+50 EDGSSSK

-72 IILSN
+72 IVLSN

-91 SADKQFRVTIDG
+91 SADKQILVTIDG
-103 RQVYEF
+103 KPVYEF
-109 GVNDSRPFGKTPG
+109 GMNDSRPFGKTPG
-122 SVTNFIDIPENLTE
+122 SVTNFIDIPEHLSE
-136 GKIEIEMISPY
+136 GKIEIEMVSPY

-193 AFIQAFSRQTRDGI
+193 AFIQAFSRQTKDGI

-227 LNVFYGNQTL
+227 LSVFYGNQTL

-258 NNLEEKFQKIFYILL
+258 NNLEEKYQKIFYVLF
-273 FLTLTNVACQLTL
+273 FLTLTNMACQITL
-286 QILGV
+286 QILGI
-291 FDFMNMAFVS
+291 FDFMNMAFIS
-301 HILIFISGMAII
+301 HILIFMSGMAIL
-313 FSLICTIRKGK
+313 FSLICTVRKSK
-324 DKLFALEFL
+324 DKLLIIEFL
-333 GISAFIGGSAADL
+333 GILFFIGGSAIDL

-355 DFGKYSRFGMTI
+355 DFGKFSRFGMTV
-367 FSLLMVFVHISKVIR
+367 FSLLMVFVHILKVIR
-382 GYSASIAENARHMQ
+382 GYSASIAENARHME
-396 MEVQV
+396 MEVQM

-407 ELTIANEEAEKAKAE
+407 ELMIANEEAEKAKAD
-422 AIAAAKAK
+422 AIAAANAK

-453 MILRESDDK
+453 MILRECNDNE
-462 DILEYAGNIQSASQT
+462 ILEYAGNIQSASQT

-496 ELVQGDYALSSLIND
+496 ELVAGDYALSSLIND
-511 VYHMLLGKA
+511 VYHMLISKA
-520 KEKGLALNVD
+520 KEKGLALNVE

-554 NNAIKYTEKGSVTLK
+554 NNAIKYTKKGSVTLT
-569 VGMAEQQN
+569 VGMSEL
-577 ADAINNNKE
+577 K
-586 TKTNDCTENN
+586 
-596 NTSDIENKTTP
+596 P
-607 DNNISDTDNKTTAH
+607 SDTTDHSTDSK
-621 NNNIS
+621 S
-626 DTKNET
+626 DDITDKNT
-632 ASYNNHII
+632 
-640 DTDNKTIHDNN
+640 
-651 NVTGSQPAKNII
+651 I
-663 ITFTISDTG
+663 ITFRIADTG
-672 IGIKQENISHL
+672 IGIKNENISHL
-683 FDSFSRFDENK
+683 FDSFSRFDEEK
-694 NKHIEGT
+694 NKYIEGT

-709 QLTELMDGRINVTS
+709 QLVDLMNGEIVVTS
-723 KYGEGSVFEVSIPQ
+723 EYGKGSVFTVSIPQ
-737 KVVSDLKIGDISE
+737 KIVSDLKIGDISE
-750 KYNTTPDK
+750 KYNEPSNK
-758 KKKKASFTAPDAKV
+758 KKKKSTFTAPDANV

-792 KISVDSAMSGPE
+792 EINVDSAMSGSE
-804 ALEMIKDNK
+804 ALAMIKEKK

-830 TYKHMKELEES
+830 TYQNMKMLEDN
-841 PNKDTTVIMLTA
+841 PNKDTTVVMLTA

-876 QAAKL
+876 QAPKL

-888 LPEELVKKPDIS
+888 LPEELVQRTTNN

>member
-1 MKILKKLIWVALAIE
+1 MKKFKKLIWAALAIE
-16 IIVLLVVVI
+16 IIVLIVIVI
-25 NSNVDNMTLSKG
+25 NSDVDNMTLSKG
-37 EIYDFNTGWTINR
+37 RIDNFNTGWTITR
-50 QDGSSQK
+50 EDGSSSK

-72 IILSN
+72 IVLSN

-91 SADKQFRVTIDG
+91 SADKQIRVNIDG
-103 RQVYEF
+103 KPVYEF
-109 GVNDSRPFGKTPG
+109 GMNDSRPFGKTPG
-122 SVTNFIDIPENLTE
+122 SVTNFIDIPEHLSK
-136 GKIEIEMISPY
+136 GKIEIEMVSPY

-193 AFIQAFSRQTRDGI
+193 AFIQAFSRQTKDGI

-227 LNVFYGNQTL
+227 LSVFYGNQTL

-258 NNLEEKFQKIFYILL
+258 NNLEEKYQKIFYVLF
-273 FLTLTNVACQLTL
+273 FLTLTNMACQITL
-286 QILGV
+286 QILGI
-291 FDFMNMAFVS
+291 FDFMNMAFIS
-301 HILIFISGMAII
+301 HILIFMSGMAIL
-313 FSLICTIRKGK
+313 FSLICTVRKSK
-324 DKLFALEFL
+324 DKLLIIEFL
-333 GISAFIGGSAADL
+333 GMLFFIGGSAIDL

-355 DFGKYSRFGMTI
+355 DFGKFSRFGMTV
-367 FSLLMVFVHISKVIR
+367 FSLLMVFVHILKVIR
-382 GYSASIAENARHMQ
+382 GYSASIAENARHME
-396 MEVQV
+396 MEVQM

-407 ELTIANEEAEKAKAE
+407 ELMIANEEAEKAKAD
-422 AIAAAKAK
+422 AIAAANAK

-453 MILRESDDK
+453 MILRECNDNE
-462 DILEYAGNIQSASQT
+462 ILEYAGNIQSASQT

-496 ELVQGDYALSSLIND
+496 ELVAGDYALSSLIND
-511 VYHMLLGKA
+511 VYHMLISKA
-520 KEKGLALNVD
+520 KEKGLALNVE
-530 SDKNLPAKLYGD
+530 SNKNLPAKLYGD

-554 NNAIKYTEKGSVTLK
+554 NNAIKYTKKGSVTLT
-569 VGMAEQQN
+569 VGMS
-577 ADAINNNKE
+577 DMKLSDMPDHS
-586 TKTNDCTENN
+586 NDSKSENITDK
-596 NTSDIENKTTP
+596 NT
-607 DNNISDTDNKTTAH
+607 
-621 NNNIS
+621 
-626 DTKNET
+626 
-632 ASYNNHII
+632 
-640 DTDNKTIHDNN
+640 
-651 NVTGSQPAKNII
+651 I
-663 ITFTISDTG
+663 ITFRIADTG
-672 IGIKQENISHL
+672 IGIKKENISHL
-683 FDSFSRFDENK
+683 FDSFSRFDEEK
-694 NKHIEGT
+694 NKYIEGT

-709 QLTELMDGRINVTS
+709 QLVDLMNGEIVVTS
-723 KYGEGSVFEVSIPQ
+723 EYGKGSVFTVSIPQ
-737 KVVSDLKIGDISE
+737 KIVSDLKIGDISE
-750 KYNTTPDK
+750 KYNEPSNK
-758 KKKKASFTAPDAKV
+758 KKKKSTFTAPDANV

-792 KISVDSAMSGPE
+792 EINVDSAMSGSE
-804 ALEMIKDNK
+804 ALDMIKEKK

-830 TYKHMKELEES
+830 TYQNMKMLEDN
-841 PNKDTTVIMLTA
+841 PNKDTTVVMLTA

-876 QAAKL
+876 QAPKL
-881 EAMILKY
+881 ESMILKY
-888 LPEELVKKPDIS
+888 LPEELVQRTTNN

>member
-1 MKILKKLIWVALAIE
+1 MKKFRKLIWAALAIE
-16 IIVLLVVVI
+16 IIVLIVI
-25 NSNVDNMTLSKG
+25 IVNSNVDNMTLSKG
-37 EIYDFNTGWTINR
+37 RIDNFNIGWTITR
-50 QDGSSQK
+50 EDGSSSK

-72 IILSN
+72 IVLSN

-91 SADKQFRVTIDG
+91 SADKQILVTIDG
-103 RQVYEF
+103 KRVYEF
-109 GVNDSRPFGKTPG
+109 GMNDSRPFGKTPG
-122 SVTNFIDIPENLTE
+122 SITNFIDIPEHLSE
-136 GKIEIEMISPY
+136 GKIEIEMVSPY

-193 AFIQAFSRQTRDGI
+193 AFIQAFSRQTKDGI

-227 LNVFYGNQTL
+227 LSVFYGNQTL

-258 NNLEEKFQKIFYILL
+258 NNLEKKYQKIFYVLF
-273 FLTLTNVACQLTL
+273 FLTLTNMACQITL
-286 QILGV
+286 QILGI
-291 FDFMNMAFVS
+291 FDFMNMAFIS
-301 HILIFISGMAII
+301 HILIFMSGMAIL
-313 FSLICTIRKGK
+313 FSLICTVRKSK
-324 DKLFALEFL
+324 DKLLIIEFL
-333 GISAFIGGSAADL
+333 GILFFIGGSAIDL

-355 DFGKYSRFGMTI
+355 DFGKFSRFGMTV
-367 FSLLMVFVHISKVIR
+367 FSLLMVFVHILKVIR
-382 GYSASIAENARHMQ
+382 GYSASIAENARHME
-396 MEVQV
+396 MEVQM

-407 ELTIANEEAEKAKAE
+407 ELTIANEEAEKAKAD
-422 AIAAAKAK
+422 AIAAANAK

-453 MILRESDDK
+453 MILRECNDNE
-462 DILEYAGNIQSASQT
+462 ILEYAGNIQSASQT

-496 ELVQGDYALSSLIND
+496 ELVAGDYALSSLIND
-511 VYHMLLGKA
+511 VYHMLIGKA
-520 KEKGLALNVD
+520 KEKGLALNVE

-554 NNAIKYTEKGSVTLK
+554 NNAIKYTKKGSVTLT
-569 VGMAEQQN
+569 VGMSEL
-577 ADAINNNKE
+577 K
-586 TKTNDCTENN
+586 
-596 NTSDIENKTTP
+596 P
-607 DNNISDTDNKTTAH
+607 SDTTDHSTDSK
-621 NNNIS
+621 S
-626 DTKNET
+626 DDITDKNT
-632 ASYNNHII
+632 
-640 DTDNKTIHDNN
+640 
-651 NVTGSQPAKNII
+651 I
-663 ITFTISDTG
+663 ITFRIADTG
-672 IGIKQENISHL
+672 IGIKNENISHL
-683 FDSFSRFDENK
+683 FDSFSRFDEEK
-694 NKHIEGT
+694 NKYIEGT

-709 QLTELMDGRINVTS
+709 QLVDLMNGEIVVTS
-723 KYGEGSVFEVSIPQ
+723 EYGKGSVFTVSIPQ
-737 KVVSDLKIGDISE
+737 KIVSDLKIGDISE
-750 KYNTTPDK
+750 KYNEPSNK
-758 KKKKASFTAPDAKV
+758 KKKKSTFTAPDANV

-792 KISVDSAMSGPE
+792 EINVDSAMSGSE
-804 ALEMIKDNK
+804 ALDMIKEKK

-830 TYKHMKELEES
+830 TYQNMKMLEDN
-841 PNKDTTVIMLTA
+841 PNKDTTVVMLTA

-876 QAAKL
+876 QAPKL
-881 EAMILKY
+881 ESMILKY
-888 LPEELVKKPDIS
+888 LPEELVQRTTNN

>member
-1 MKILKKLIWVALAIE
+1 MKKFKKLIWAALAIE
-16 IIVLLVVVI
+16 IIVLIVIVI
-25 NSNVDNMTLSKG
+25 NSDVDNMTLSKG
-37 EIYDFNTGWTINR
+37 RIDNFNTGWTITR
-50 QDGSSQK
+50 EDGSSSK

-72 IILSN
+72 IVLSN

-91 SADKQFRVTIDG
+91 SADKQIRITIDG
-103 RQVYEF
+103 KLVYEF
-109 GVNDSRPFGKTPG
+109 GMNDSRPFGKTPG
-122 SVTNFIDIPENLTE
+122 SVTNFIDIPEHLSE
-136 GKIEIEMISPY
+136 GKIEIEMVSPY

-193 AFIQAFSRQTRDGI
+193 AFIQAFSRQTKDGI

-227 LNVFYGNQTL
+227 LSVFYGNQTL

-258 NNLEEKFQKIFYILL
+258 NNLEEKYQKIFYVLF
-273 FLTLTNVACQLTL
+273 FLTLTNVACQITL
-286 QILGV
+286 QILGI
-291 FDFMNMAFVS
+291 FDFMNMAFIS
-301 HILIFISGMAII
+301 HILIFMSGMAIL
-313 FSLICTIRKGK
+313 FSLICTVRKSK
-324 DKLFALEFL
+324 DKLLIIEFL
-333 GISAFIGGSAADL
+333 GMLFFIGGSAIDL

-355 DFGKYSRFGMTI
+355 DFGKFSRFGMTV
-367 FSLLMVFVHISKVIR
+367 FSLLMVFVHILKVIR
-382 GYSASIAENARHMQ
+382 GYSASIAENARHME
-396 MEVQV
+396 MEVQM

-407 ELTIANEEAEKAKAE
+407 ELMIANEEAEKAKAD
-422 AIAAAKAK
+422 AIAAANAK

-453 MILRESDDK
+453 MILRECNDNE
-462 DILEYAGNIQSASQT
+462 ILEYAGNIQSASQT

-496 ELVQGDYALSSLIND
+496 ELVAGDYALSSLIND
-511 VYHMLLGKA
+511 VYHMLISKA
-520 KEKGLALNVD
+520 KEKGLALNVE

-554 NNAIKYTEKGSVTLK
+554 NNAIKYTQKGSVTLTVEMSDMK
-569 VGMAEQQN
+569 LSDMP
-577 ADAINNNKE
+577 DHS
-586 TKTNDCTENN
+586 NDSKSENITDK
-596 NTSDIENKTTP
+596 NT
-607 DNNISDTDNKTTAH
+607 
-621 NNNIS
+621 
-626 DTKNET
+626 
-632 ASYNNHII
+632 
-640 DTDNKTIHDNN
+640 
-651 NVTGSQPAKNII
+651 I
-663 ITFTISDTG
+663 ITFRIADTG
-672 IGIKQENISHL
+672 IGIKKENISHL
-683 FDSFSRFDENK
+683 FDSFSRFDEEK
-694 NKHIEGT
+694 NKYIEGT

-709 QLTELMDGRINVTS
+709 QLVDLMNGEIVVTS
-723 KYGEGSVFEVSIPQ
+723 EYGKGSVFTVSIPQ
-737 KVVSDLKIGDISE
+737 KIVSDLKIGDISE
-750 KYNTTPDK
+750 KYNEPANK
-758 KKKKASFTAPDAKV
+758 KKKKSTFTAPDANV

-792 KISVDSAMSGPE
+792 EINVDSAMSGLE
-804 ALEMIKDNK
+804 ALDMIKEKK

-830 TYKHMKELEES
+830 TYQNMKMLEDN
-841 PNKDTTVIMLTA
+841 PNKDTTVVMLTA

-876 QAAKL
+876 QAPKL

-888 LPEELVKKPDIS
+888 LPEELVQRTTNN

>member
-1 MKILKKLIWVALAIE
+1 MKKFKKLIWAALAIE
-16 IIVLLVVVI
+16 IIVLIVIVI
-25 NSNVDNMTLSKG
+25 NSDVDNMTLSKG
-37 EIYDFNTGWTINR
+37 RIDNFNTGWTITR
-50 QDGSSQK
+50 EDGSSSK

-72 IILSN
+72 IVLSN

-91 SADKQFRVTIDG
+91 SADKQIRVNIDG
-103 RQVYEF
+103 KPVYEF
-109 GVNDSRPFGKTPG
+109 GMNDSRPFGKTPG
-122 SVTNFIDIPENLTE
+122 SVTNFIDIPEHLSK
-136 GKIEIEMISPY
+136 GKIEIEMVSPY

-193 AFIQAFSRQTRDGI
+193 AFIQAFSRQTKDGI

-227 LNVFYGNQTL
+227 LSVFYGNQTL

-258 NNLEEKFQKIFYILL
+258 NNLEEKYQKIFYVLF
-273 FLTLTNVACQLTL
+273 FLTLTNMACQITL
-286 QILGV
+286 QILGI
-291 FDFMNMAFVS
+291 FDFMNMAFIS
-301 HILIFISGMAII
+301 HILIFMSGMAIL
-313 FSLICTIRKGK
+313 FSLICTVRKSK
-324 DKLFALEFL
+324 DKLLIIEFL
-333 GISAFIGGSAADL
+333 GMLFFIGGSAIDL

-355 DFGKYSRFGMTI
+355 DFGKFSRFGMTV
-367 FSLLMVFVHISKVIR
+367 FSLLMVFVHILKVIR
-382 GYSASIAENARHMQ
+382 GYSASIAENARHME
-396 MEVQV
+396 MEVQM

-407 ELTIANEEAEKAKAE
+407 ELMIANEEAEKAKAD
-422 AIAAAKAK
+422 AIAAANAK

-453 MILRESDDK
+453 MILRECNDNE
-462 DILEYAGNIQSASQT
+462 ILEYAGNIQSASQT

-496 ELVQGDYALSSLIND
+496 ELVAGDYALSSLIND
-511 VYHMLLGKA
+511 VYHMLISKA
-520 KEKGLALNVD
+520 KEKGLALNVE
-530 SDKNLPAKLYGD
+530 SNKNLPAKLYGD

-554 NNAIKYTEKGSVTLK
+554 NNAIKYTKKGSVTLT
-569 VGMAEQQN
+569 VGMS
-577 ADAINNNKE
+577 DMKLSDMPDHS
-586 TKTNDCTENN
+586 NDSKSENITDK
-596 NTSDIENKTTP
+596 NT
-607 DNNISDTDNKTTAH
+607 
-621 NNNIS
+621 
-626 DTKNET
+626 
-632 ASYNNHII
+632 
-640 DTDNKTIHDNN
+640 
-651 NVTGSQPAKNII
+651 I
-663 ITFTISDTG
+663 ITFRIADTG
-672 IGIKQENISHL
+672 IGIKKENISHL
-683 FDSFSRFDENK
+683 FDSFSRFDEEK
-694 NKHIEGT
+694 NKYIEGT

-709 QLTELMDGRINVTS
+709 QLVDLMNGEIVVTS
-723 KYGEGSVFEVSIPQ
+723 EYGKGSVFTVSIPQ
-737 KVVSDLKIGDISE
+737 KIVSDLKIGDISE
-750 KYNTTPDK
+750 KYNEPSNK
-758 KKKKASFTAPDAKV
+758 KKKKSTFTAPDANV

-792 KISVDSAMSGPE
+792 EINVDSAMSGSE
-804 ALEMIKDNK
+804 ALDMIKEKK

-830 TYKHMKELEES
+830 TYQNMKMLEDN
-841 PNKDTTVIMLTA
+841 PNKDTTVVMLTA

-876 QAAKL
+876 QAPKL

-888 LPEELVKKPDIS
+888 LPEELVQRTTNN

>member
-1 MKILKKLIWVALAIE
+1 MKILRKLIWVALALE

-37 EIYDFNTGWTINR
+37 EIYNFNTGWTITR
-50 QDGSSQK
+50 EDGTSK
-57 IKSLP
+57 EIKSLP

-91 SADKQFRVTIDG
+91 SADKQFHVRIDG
-103 RQVYEF
+103 KQVYEF
-109 GVNDSRPFGKTPG
+109 GMNDSRPFGKTPG
-122 SVTNFIDIPENLTE
+122 SVTNFIDIPEKLSE

-147 DNYASNITGI
+147 DNYASNITSI
-157 TISKRDTSILN
+157 TISRRDTSILN

-193 AFIQAFSRQTRDGI
+193 AFIQAFSRQTKDGI

-212 MCIFGTIYFSIETKS
+212 MCVFGTIYFSIETKS
-227 LNVFYGNQTL
+227 LNIFYGNQTL
-237 YSNLVFL
+237 YSNLIFL

-258 NNLEEKFQKIFYILL
+258 NNLDEKFQKIFYILF
-273 FLTLTNVACQLTL
+273 FLTLTNVICQITL
-286 QILGV
+286 QILGI

-301 HILIFISGMAII
+301 HILIFISSVTIL
-313 FSLICTIRKGK
+313 FSLFCTVRKCK
-324 DKLFALEFL
+324 DKLLVIEFL
-333 GISAFIGGSAADL
+333 GMLAFIVGSAADL

-367 FSLLMVFVHISKVIR
+367 FSLLMVFVHILKVIR
-382 GYSASIAENARHMQ
+382 GYSASIAENARHME

-407 ELTIANEEAEKAKAE
+407 ELMIANEEAEKAKAD
-422 AIAAAKAK
+422 AIAAANAK

-453 MILRESDDK
+453 MILRESNDK
-462 DILEYAGNIQSASQT
+462 EILEYAGNIQSASQT

-496 ELVQGDYALSSLIND
+496 ELVKGDYALSSLIND

-520 KEKGLALNVD
+520 VEKGLSLKVD

-554 NNAIKYTEKGSVTLK
+554 NNAIKYTEKGSVTLE
-569 VGMAEQQN
+569 VGMSEQISDEVN
-577 ADAINNNKE
+577 A
-586 TKTNDCTENN
+586 
-596 NTSDIENKTTP
+596 
-607 DNNISDTDNKTTAH
+607 NISDPANNKR
-621 NNNIS
+621 
-626 DTKNET
+626 
-632 ASYNNHII
+632 
-640 DTDNKTIHDNN
+640 
-651 NVTGSQPAKNII
+651 KNII
-663 ITFTISDTG
+663 ITFTITDTG
-672 IGIKQENISHL
+672 IGIKQENIPHL

-709 QLTELMDGRINVTS
+709 QLTDLMNGQIQVTS
-723 KYGEGSVFEVSIPQ
+723 EYGKGSVFKVSIPQ
-737 KVVSDLKIGDISE
+737 KVVSELKIGDISE
-750 KYNTTPDK
+750 KYNNTSDK
-758 KKKKASFTAPDAKV
+758 KKNTASFTAPDAKI

-781 INVFKA
+781 ISVFKA

-792 KISVDSAMSGPE
+792 KIAVDSAMSGPE
-804 ALEMIKDNK
+804 ALEMIKEKK

-830 TYKHMKELEES
+830 TYKHMKTLEEN

-863 LGIGFSDYLSKPV
+863 INIGFSDYLSKPV
-876 QAAKL
+876 QAPKL
-881 EAMILKY
+881 EEMILKY
-888 LPEELVKKPDIS
+888 LPEELVTKTTKKGRYI

>member
-1 MKILKKLIWVALAIE
+1 MKKFKKLIWAALAIE
-16 IIVLLVVVI
+16 IIVLIVIVI
-25 NSNVDNMTLSKG
+25 NSDVDNMTLSKG
-37 EIYDFNTGWTINR
+37 RIDNFNTGWTITR
-50 QDGSSQK
+50 EDGSSSK

-72 IILSN
+72 IVLSN

-91 SADKQFRVTIDG
+91 SADKQIRVNIDG
-103 RQVYEF
+103 KPVYEF
-109 GVNDSRPFGKTPG
+109 GMNDSRPFGKTPV
-122 SVTNFIDIPENLTE
+122 SVTNFIDIPEHLSE
-136 GKIEIEMISPY
+136 GKIEIEMVSPY

-193 AFIQAFSRQTRDGI
+193 AFIQAFSRQTKDGI

-227 LNVFYGNQTL
+227 LSVFYGNQTL

-258 NNLEEKFQKIFYILL
+258 NNLEEKYQKIFYVLF
-273 FLTLTNVACQLTL
+273 FLTLTNMACQITL
-286 QILGV
+286 QILGI
-291 FDFMNMAFVS
+291 FDFMNMAFIS
-301 HILIFISGMAII
+301 HILIFMSGMAIL
-313 FSLICTIRKGK
+313 FSLICTVRKSK
-324 DKLFALEFL
+324 DKLLIIEFL
-333 GISAFIGGSAADL
+333 GMLFFIGGSAIDL

-355 DFGKYSRFGMTI
+355 DFGKFSRFGMTV
-367 FSLLMVFVHISKVIR
+367 FSLLMVFVHILKVIR
-382 GYSASIAENARHMQ
+382 GYSASIAENARHME
-396 MEVQV
+396 MEVQM

-407 ELTIANEEAEKAKAE
+407 ELMIANEEAEKAKAD
-422 AIAAAKAK
+422 AIAAANAK

-453 MILRESDDK
+453 MILRECNDNE
-462 DILEYAGNIQSASQT
+462 ILEYAGNIQSASQT

-496 ELVQGDYALSSLIND
+496 ELVAGDYALSSLIND
-511 VYHMLLGKA
+511 VYHMLISKA
-520 KEKGLALNVD
+520 KEKGLALNVE
-530 SDKNLPAKLYGD
+530 SNKNLPAKLYGD

-554 NNAIKYTEKGSVTLK
+554 NNAIKYTKKGSVTLT
-569 VGMAEQQN
+569 VGMS
-577 ADAINNNKE
+577 DMKLSDMPDHS
-586 TKTNDCTENN
+586 NDSKSENITDK
-596 NTSDIENKTTP
+596 NT
-607 DNNISDTDNKTTAH
+607 
-621 NNNIS
+621 
-626 DTKNET
+626 
-632 ASYNNHII
+632 
-640 DTDNKTIHDNN
+640 
-651 NVTGSQPAKNII
+651 I
-663 ITFTISDTG
+663 ITFRIADTG
-672 IGIKQENISHL
+672 IGIKKENISHL
-683 FDSFSRFDENK
+683 FDSFSRFDEEK
-694 NKHIEGT
+694 NKYIEGT

-709 QLTELMDGRINVTS
+709 QLVDLMNGEIVVTS
-723 KYGEGSVFEVSIPQ
+723 EYGKGSVFTVSIPQ
-737 KVVSDLKIGDISE
+737 KIVSDLKIGDISE
-750 KYNTTPDK
+750 KYNEPSNK
-758 KKKKASFTAPDAKV
+758 KKKKSTFTAPDANV

-792 KISVDSAMSGPE
+792 EINVDSAMSGSE
-804 ALEMIKDNK
+804 ALDMIKEKK

-830 TYKHMKELEES
+830 TYQNMKMLEDN
-841 PNKDTTVIMLTA
+841 PNKDTTVVMLTA

-876 QAAKL
+876 QAPKL
-881 EAMILKY
+881 ESMILKY
-888 LPEELVKKPDIS
+888 LPEELVQRTTNN

>member
-1 MKILKKLIWVALAIE
+1 MKKFKKLIWAALAIE
-16 IIVLLVVVI
+16 IIVLIVIVI
-25 NSNVDNMTLSKG
+25 NSDVDNMTLSKG
-37 EIYDFNTGWTINR
+37 RIDNFNTGWTITR
-50 QDGSSQK
+50 EDGSSSK

-72 IILSN
+72 IVLSN

-91 SADKQFRVTIDG
+91 SADKQIRVNIDG
-103 RQVYEF
+103 KPVYEF
-109 GVNDSRPFGKTPG
+109 GMNDSRPFGKTPG
-122 SVTNFIDIPENLTE
+122 SVTNFIDIPEHLSK
-136 GKIEIEMISPY
+136 GKIEIEMVSPY

-193 AFIQAFSRQTRDGI
+193 AFIQAFSRQTKDGI

-227 LNVFYGNQTL
+227 LSVFYGNQTL

-258 NNLEEKFQKIFYILL
+258 NNLEEKYQKIFYVLF
-273 FLTLTNVACQLTL
+273 FLTLTNMACQITL
-286 QILGV
+286 QILGI
-291 FDFMNMAFVS
+291 FDFMNMAFIS
-301 HILIFISGMAII
+301 HILIFMSGMAIL
-313 FSLICTIRKGK
+313 FSLICTVRKSK
-324 DKLFALEFL
+324 DKLLIIECL
-333 GISAFIGGSAADL
+333 GMLFFIGGSAIDL

-355 DFGKYSRFGMTI
+355 DFGKFSRFGMTV
-367 FSLLMVFVHISKVIR
+367 FSLLMVFVHILKVIR
-382 GYSASIAENARHMQ
+382 GYSASIAENARHME
-396 MEVQV
+396 MEVQM

-407 ELTIANEEAEKAKAE
+407 ELMIANEEAEKAKAD
-422 AIAAAKAK
+422 AIAAANAK

-453 MILRESDDK
+453 MILRECNDNE
-462 DILEYAGNIQSASQT
+462 ILEYAGNIQSASQT

-496 ELVQGDYALSSLIND
+496 ELVAGDYALSSLIND
-511 VYHMLLGKA
+511 VYHMLISKA
-520 KEKGLALNVD
+520 KEKGLALNVE
-530 SDKNLPAKLYGD
+530 SNKNLPAKLYGD

-554 NNAIKYTEKGSVTLK
+554 NNAIKYTKKGSVTLT
-569 VGMAEQQN
+569 VGMS
-577 ADAINNNKE
+577 DMKLSDMPDHS
-586 TKTNDCTENN
+586 NDSKSENITDK
-596 NTSDIENKTTP
+596 NT
-607 DNNISDTDNKTTAH
+607 
-621 NNNIS
+621 
-626 DTKNET
+626 
-632 ASYNNHII
+632 
-640 DTDNKTIHDNN
+640 
-651 NVTGSQPAKNII
+651 I
-663 ITFTISDTG
+663 ITFRIADTG
-672 IGIKQENISHL
+672 IGIKKENISHL
-683 FDSFSRFDENK
+683 FDSFSRFDEEK
-694 NKHIEGT
+694 NKYIEGT

-709 QLTELMDGRINVTS
+709 QLVDLMNGEIVVTS
-723 KYGEGSVFEVSIPQ
+723 EYGKGSVFTVSIPQ
-737 KVVSDLKIGDISE
+737 KIVSDLKIGDISE
-750 KYNTTPDK
+750 KYNEPSNK
-758 KKKKASFTAPDAKV
+758 KKKKSTFTAPDANV

-792 KISVDSAMSGPE
+792 EINVDSAMSGSE
-804 ALEMIKDNK
+804 ALDMIKEKK

-830 TYKHMKELEES
+830 TYQNMKMLEDN
-841 PNKDTTVIMLTA
+841 PNKDTTVVMLTA

-876 QAAKL
+876 QAPKL
-881 EAMILKY
+881 ESMILKY
-888 LPEELVKKPDIS
+888 LPEELVQRTTNN

>member
-1 MKILKKLIWVALAIE
+1 MKILKKFIWVALAIE
-16 IIVLLVVVI
+16 LIVLLVVVI

-37 EIYDFNTGWTINR
+37 EIYDFNTGWIITR

-301 HILIFISGMAII
+301 HILIFISGMAIL

-333 GISAFIGGSAADL
+333 GILAFIGGSAADL
-346 IRTYTIHIG
+346 IRLYTIHIG

-367 FSLLMVFVHISKVIR
+367 FSLLMVFVHILKVIR

-520 KEKGLALNVD
+520 KEKGLAFNVD

-542 EVRIRQIIVNIL
+542 EVRIRQILVNIL
-554 NNAIKYTEKGSVTLK
+554 NNAIKYTEKGSVTLN
-569 VGMAEQQN
+569 VGMSEQQN
-577 ADAINNNKE
+577 ADAIN
-586 TKTNDCTENN
+586 
-596 NTSDIENKTTP
+596 
-607 DNNISDTDNKTTAH
+607 
-621 NNNIS
+621 
-626 DTKNET
+626 
-632 ASYNNHII
+632 
-640 DTDNKTIHDNN
+640 NN

-672 IGIKQENISHL
+672 IGIKSENISHL

-709 QLTELMDGRINVTS
+709 QLTKLMNGKINVTS

-750 KYNTTPDK
+750 KYNTAPDK

-830 TYKHMKELEES
+830 TYKHMKELEEN

-888 LPEELVKKPDIS
+888 LPEELVTKPDIS

>member
-1 MKILKKLIWVALAIE
+1 MKKFKKLIWAALAIE
-16 IIVLLVVVI
+16 IIVLIVIVI
-25 NSNVDNMTLSKG
+25 NSDVDNMTLSKG
-37 EIYDFNTGWTINR
+37 RIDNFNTGWTITR
-50 QDGSSQK
+50 EDGSSSK

-72 IILSN
+72 IVLSN

-91 SADKQFRVTIDG
+91 SADKQIRVNIDG
-103 RQVYEF
+103 KPVYEF
-109 GVNDSRPFGKTPG
+109 GMNDSRPFGKTPG
-122 SVTNFIDIPENLTE
+122 SVTNFIDIPEHLSE
-136 GKIEIEMISPY
+136 GKIEIEMVSPY

-193 AFIQAFSRQTRDGI
+193 AFIQAFSRQTKDGI

-227 LNVFYGNQTL
+227 LSVFYGNQTL

-258 NNLEEKFQKIFYILL
+258 NNLEEKYQKIFYVLF
-273 FLTLTNVACQLTL
+273 FLTLTNMACQITL
-286 QILGV
+286 QILGI
-291 FDFMNMAFVS
+291 FDFMNMAFIS
-301 HILIFISGMAII
+301 HILIFMSGMAIL
-313 FSLICTIRKGK
+313 FSLICTVRKSK
-324 DKLFALEFL
+324 DKLLIIEFFGML
-333 GISAFIGGSAADL
+333 FFIGGSAIDL

-355 DFGKYSRFGMTI
+355 DFGKFSRFGMTV
-367 FSLLMVFVHISKVIR
+367 FSLLMVFVHILKVIR
-382 GYSASIAENARHMQ
+382 GYSASIAENARHME
-396 MEVQV
+396 MEVQM

-407 ELTIANEEAEKAKAE
+407 ELMIANEEAEKAKAD
-422 AIAAAKAK
+422 AIAANAK

-453 MILRESDDK
+453 MILRECNDNE
-462 DILEYAGNIQSASQT
+462 ILEYAGNIQSASQT

-496 ELVQGDYALSSLIND
+496 ELVAGDYALSSLIND
-511 VYHMLLGKA
+511 VYHMLISKA
-520 KEKGLALNVD
+520 KEKGLALNVE
-530 SDKNLPAKLYGD
+530 SNKNLPAKLYGD

-554 NNAIKYTEKGSVTLK
+554 NNAIKYTKKGSVTLT
-569 VGMAEQQN
+569 VGMS
-577 ADAINNNKE
+577 DMKLSDMPDHS
-586 TKTNDCTENN
+586 NDSKSENITDK
-596 NTSDIENKTTP
+596 NT
-607 DNNISDTDNKTTAH
+607 
-621 NNNIS
+621 
-626 DTKNET
+626 
-632 ASYNNHII
+632 
-640 DTDNKTIHDNN
+640 
-651 NVTGSQPAKNII
+651 I
-663 ITFTISDTG
+663 ITFRIADTG
-672 IGIKQENISHL
+672 IGIKKENISHL
-683 FDSFSRFDENK
+683 FDSFSRFDEEK
-694 NKHIEGT
+694 NKYIEGT

-709 QLTELMDGRINVTS
+709 QLVDLMNGEIVVTS
-723 KYGEGSVFEVSIPQ
+723 EYGKGSVFTVSIPQ
-737 KVVSDLKIGDISE
+737 KIVSDLKIGDISE
-750 KYNTTPDK
+750 KYNEPSNK
-758 KKKKASFTAPDAKV
+758 KKKKSTFTAPDANV

-792 KISVDSAMSGPE
+792 EINVDSAMSGSE
-804 ALEMIKDNK
+804 ALDMIKEKK

-830 TYKHMKELEES
+830 TYQNMKMLEDN
-841 PNKDTTVIMLTA
+841 PNKGTTVVMLTA

-876 QAAKL
+876 QAPKL

-888 LPEELVKKPDIS
+888 LPEELVQRTTNN